1 MSSEEHVIDIT
12 VQTHDKVAPGLEK
25 AQSSLR
31 SFDKAIEKT
40 QARLSKLARSDY
52 EVAIRAIDRVTPAGS
67 RIRATLHGITGRAY
81 NATIGAVDRSATK
94 VREVQARL
102 MALTSKAWTV
112 TIAAKDTIKEKA
124 SGAVSGAVQSVT
136 GMGVQMMAGAGIGY
150 GIYDT
155 IKTYMDFEAQMKKV
169 QAISGASGSEFEALT
184 AKAKEMGATTQFS
197 ATEAGQA
204 LEYMAM
210 AGWKTDDM
218 LSGISGIMDL
228 AAASGEDLGKVSDI
242 VTDALTAFGLKASD
256 SAHFADVLAA
266 ASSNSNTNVG
276 MMGETFKYVAPIA
289 GALGYSAEDTAV
301 AIGLMANA
309 GIKGSDAGTA
319 LRATMTRLVDPPK
332 DAAQALE
339 ALGISVR
346 NSDGTM
352 KPFMQT
358 MRELRS
364 KFSGL
369 SQAEKAQMASSIAG
383 QEAMSGFLAIVNA
396 SDSDFDKLT
405 DSIYNADGAA
415 AKMAATMNDNLKGDL
430 KALSSVW
437 ESFQL
442 EIMSGNGG
450 DGIRSFVQGVKTD
463 LEKFTGYIKDGFD
476 ISDVGRLALDILT
489 QLKNKFLEFD
499 GIGSIL
505 AGGALAGGLLKIISL
520 AKKAS
525 DFVRKVTDVKQAG
538 GEAVKAAG
546 EAALAVKSMIV
557 NATSVVV
564 NGKSVSGGNPMENA
578 AEGAAEGA
586 AGAGAAGGAGGSAGS
601 PKGKP
606 GGKFSWG
613 KWLGRGAAAL
623 TAVAGAYDAYSTYKD
638 NQRLTEEAQYAVD
651 SGAQDSSYLDRTKQ
665 QNADRLG
672 ASVGSTG
679 GALAGGLLGAKAG
692 AAAGGAIGSLFGGV
706 GAVPGAAIGGVVGG
720 IGGGIAG
727 SEAGQMI
734 GGNISEMASAVGAA
748 WGQIKDEAANTWQWI
763 STGASQAWDSV
774 SQGAGQLADA
784 IGQALTSAAESAGQ
798 TWQALKEGASQAWGG
813 IVQGASE
820 IVDAI
825 GQTMSNVAEQAG
837 QIWQE
842 MSASISE
849 AMQPVVETAED
860 VINFVVGLTALAW
873 GQIEP
878 YVNAGIA
885 YIADAWNT
893 VSDLA
898 SMAWTNLISELSD
911 AWDGI
916 VELVSEA
923 AATVGDVLSEAWS
936 YIADTASE
944 AWDEIT
950 SLASEA
956 WDGLVEVVSSAAESV
971 SEVLGEA
978 WSYIA
983 EEATAAWEAIAETA
997 SAAWDGIT
1005 ETFSS
1010 LADWFVS
1017 SVWQPIADFASAAWA
1032 EVQAIVSAAWDGVC
1046 AVWGAAA
1053 GWFMGSVWGPISSAV
1068 SSVESAI
1075 VGAFQAAYSAV
1086 TGIFSGLA
1094 AWFESNVIGPVK
1106 AKFAAIRDLGSS
1118 ITGLAGSRH
1127 AAGGIFNV
1135 PHQALVA
1142 EDGPEAII
1150 PLNDHNRGLDILQ
1163 KAASMMGVDFGNEA
1177 DFSDSDDSGATV
1189 PAAAPAVNAM
1199 GAPSSPVS
1207 VSVSLGGVSI
1217 PITISGASTAP
1228 QDIATAIRGQLED
1241 IADDIG
1247 GQLATKVAAIF
1258 GNTPVMNAQ

>member
-81 NATIGAVDRSATK
+81 NATIGAVDRSAAK

-358 MRELRS
+358 MKELRS

-442 EIMSGNGG
+442 EIMSGKGG

-546 EAALAVKSMIV
+546 EAASAVKSMIV

-578 AEGAAEGA
+578 AEGAA
-586 AGAGAAGGAGGSAGS
+586 GAGAAGGAGGSSGS

-651 SGAQDSSYLDRTKQ
+651 SGAQDSSYLDKTKQ

-679 GALAGGLLGAKAG
+679 GVLAGGLLGAKAG

-734 GGNISEMASAVGAA
+734 GGNISEMADTASAA
-748 WGQIKDEAANTWQWI
+748 WGKIKDEAANTWQWI
-763 STGASQAWDSV
+763 SNGAGQAWDGI
-774 SQGAGQLADA
+774 SQSAGQLADS
-784 IGQALTSAAESAGQ
+784 IGQTLSSIAESAGQ
-798 TWQALKEGASQAWGG
+798 EWQSIKDSAGQAWDG
-813 IVQGASE
+813 ISSSVG
-820 IVDAI
+820 
-825 GQTMSNVAEQAG
+825 
-837 QIWQE
+837 
-842 MSASISE
+842 E
-849 AMQPVVETAED
+849 ALQPVIEGVED
-860 VINFVVGLTALAW
+860 VINFIVGLWALLW
-873 GQIEP
+873 EQIEP
-878 YVNAGIA
+878 YVDAGIE
-885 YIADAWNT
+885 YISAAWD
-893 VSDLA
+893 SIA
-898 SMAWTNLISELSD
+898 EAAGEAWDDITSVIGE

-916 VELVSEA
+916 IETVSSVAESVGEA
-923 AATVGDVLSEAWS
+923 LSEAWS
-936 YIADTASE
+936 YIT
-944 AWDEIT
+944 
-950 SLASEA
+950 
-956 WDGLVEVVSSAAESV
+956 
-971 SEVLGEA
+971 
-978 WSYIA
+978 
-983 EEATAAWEAIAETA
+983 EEAAAAWEAIAETA

-1005 ETFSS
+1005 GAFSS

-1032 EVQAIVSAAWDGVC
+1032 KVQAIVSAAWDGVC

-1086 TGIFSGLA
+1086 TGIFRGLA
-1094 AWFESNVIGPVK
+1094 GWFESNVIGPVK
-1106 AKFAAIRDLGSS
+1106 AKFAAIRDLGAS

-1199 GAPSSPVS
+1199 NAPASPVS

-1247 GQLATKVAAIF
+1247 GQLAAKVAAIF

>member
-12 VQTHDKVAPGLEK
+12 VQTHDKVAPGLEN

-81 NATIGAVDRSATK
+81 NATIGAVDRSAAK

-358 MRELRS
+358 MKELRS

-442 EIMSGNGG
+442 EIMSGKGG

-525 DFVRKVTDVKQAG
+525 DFVRKVTDVKQVG

-546 EAALAVKSMIV
+546 EAASAVKSMIV

-578 AEGAAEGA
+578 AEGAA
-586 AGAGAAGGAGGSAGS
+586 GAGAAGGAGGGAGS

-606 GGKFSWG
+606 GGKFSRG

-651 SGAQDSSYLDRTKQ
+651 SGAQDSSYLDKTKQ

-692 AAAGGAIGSLFGGV
+692 AAAGGVIGSLFGGV
-706 GAVPGAAIGGVVGG
+706 GAAPGAAIGGVVGG

-734 GGNISEMASAVGAA
+734 GGNISEMADTASAA
-748 WGQIKDEAANTWQWI
+748 WGKIKDEAANTWQWI
-763 STGASQAWDSV
+763 SNGAGQAWDGI
-774 SQGAGQLADA
+774 SQSAGQLADS
-784 IGQALTSAAESAGQ
+784 IGQTLSSIAESAGQ
-798 TWQALKEGASQAWGG
+798 EWQSIKDSAGQAWDG
-813 IVQGASE
+813 ISSSVG
-820 IVDAI
+820 
-825 GQTMSNVAEQAG
+825 
-837 QIWQE
+837 
-842 MSASISE
+842 E
-849 AMQPVVETAED
+849 ALQPVIEGVED
-860 VINFVVGLTALAW
+860 VINFIVGLWALLW
-873 GQIEP
+873 EQIEP
-878 YVNAGIA
+878 YVDAGIE
-885 YIADAWNT
+885 YISAAWD
-893 VSDLA
+893 SIA
-898 SMAWTNLISELSD
+898 EAAGEAWDDITSVIGE

-916 VELVSEA
+916 IETVSSVAESVGEA
-923 AATVGDVLSEAWS
+923 LSEAWS
-936 YIADTASE
+936 YIT
-944 AWDEIT
+944 
-950 SLASEA
+950 
-956 WDGLVEVVSSAAESV
+956 
-971 SEVLGEA
+971 
-978 WSYIA
+978 
-983 EEATAAWEAIAETA
+983 EEAAAAWEAIAETA
-997 SAAWDGIT
+997 IAAWDGIT
-1005 ETFSS
+1005 GAFSS

-1086 TGIFSGLA
+1086 TGIFGGLA

-1189 PAAAPAVNAM
+1189 PAAVPAVNAM
-1199 GAPSSPVS
+1199 SATASPVS

-1247 GQLATKVAAIF
+1247 GQLASKVAAIF

>member
-40 QARLSKLARSDY
+40 QARLSKMARSDY

-81 NATIGAVDRSATK
+81 NATIGAVDRSAAK

-136 GMGVQMMAGAGIGY
+136 GMGVQMIAGAGIGY

-358 MRELRS
+358 MKELRS

-442 EIMSGNGG
+442 EIMSGKGG

-546 EAALAVKSMIV
+546 EAASAVKSMIV

-578 AEGAAEGA
+578 AEGAA
-586 AGAGAAGGAGGSAGS
+586 GAGAAGGAGGGAGS

-638 NQRLTEEAQYAVD
+638 NKRLTEEAQYAVD
-651 SGAQDSSYLDRTKQ
+651 SGAQDSSYLDKTKQ
-665 QNADRLG
+665 QNTDRLG

-734 GGNISEMASAVGAA
+734 GGNISEMADTASAT
-748 WGQIKDEAANTWQWI
+748 WGKIKDEAANTWQWI
-763 STGASQAWDSV
+763 SNGAGQAWDGI
-774 SQGAGQLADA
+774 SQSAGQLADS
-784 IGQALTSAAESAGQ
+784 IGQTLSSIAESAGRE
-798 TWQALKEGASQAWGG
+798 WQSIKDSAGQAWDG
-813 IVQGASE
+813 ISSSVG
-820 IVDAI
+820 
-825 GQTMSNVAEQAG
+825 
-837 QIWQE
+837 
-842 MSASISE
+842 E
-849 AMQPVVETAED
+849 ALQPVIEGVED
-860 VINFVVGLTALAW
+860 VINFIVGLWALLW
-873 GQIEP
+873 EQVEP
-878 YVNAGIA
+878 YVDAGIE
-885 YIADAWNT
+885 YISAAWDSIAET
-893 VSDLA
+893 A
-898 SMAWTNLISELSD
+898 GEAWDDITSVIGE

-916 VELVSEA
+916 IETVSSVAESVGEA
-923 AATVGDVLSEAWS
+923 LSEAWS
-936 YIADTASE
+936 YIT
-944 AWDEIT
+944 
-950 SLASEA
+950 
-956 WDGLVEVVSSAAESV
+956 
-971 SEVLGEA
+971 
-978 WSYIA
+978 
-983 EEATAAWEAIAETA
+983 EEAAAAWEAIAETA

-1005 ETFSS
+1005 GAFSS

-1075 VGAFQAAYSAV
+1075 VGAFQSAYSAI

-1189 PAAAPAVNAM
+1189 PAAAPAVDAM
-1199 GAPSSPVS
+1199 GAPASPVS

-1247 GQLATKVAAIF
+1247 GQLASKVAAIF

>member
-12 VQTHDKVAPGLEK
+12 VQTHDKVAPSLEK

-40 QARLSKLARSDY
+40 QARLSKLARPDY

-81 NATIGAVDRSATK
+81 NATIGAVDRSAAK

-358 MRELRS
+358 MKELRS

-442 EIMSGNGG
+442 EIMSGKGG

-546 EAALAVKSMIV
+546 EAASAVKSMIV

-564 NGKSVSGGNPMENA
+564 NGKSVSSGNPMEN
-578 AEGAAEGA
+578 AAEGA
-586 AGAGAAGGAGGSAGS
+586 AGAGAAGGAGGSAGR

-734 GGNISEMASAVGAA
+734 GGNISEMADTASAA
-748 WGQIKDEAANTWQWI
+748 WGKIKDEAANTWQWI
-763 STGASQAWDSV
+763 SNGAGQAWDGI
-774 SQGAGQLADA
+774 SQSAGQLADS
-784 IGQALTSAAESAGQ
+784 IGQTLSSIAECAGQEWQSIKDSAGQ
-798 TWQALKEGASQAWGG
+798 AWDGISSSVGEAL
-813 IVQGASE
+813 
-820 IVDAI
+820 
-825 GQTMSNVAEQAG
+825 
-837 QIWQE
+837 
-842 MSASISE
+842 
-849 AMQPVVETAED
+849 QPVIEGVED
-860 VINFVVGLTALAW
+860 VINFIVGLWALLW
-873 GQIEP
+873 EQIEP
-878 YVNAGIA
+878 YVDAGIE
-885 YIADAWNT
+885 YISAAWD
-893 VSDLA
+893 SIA
-898 SMAWTNLISELSD
+898 EAAGEAWDDITSVIGE

-916 VELVSEA
+916 IETVSSVAESVGEA
-923 AATVGDVLSEAWS
+923 LSEAWS
-936 YIADTASE
+936 YIT
-944 AWDEIT
+944 
-950 SLASEA
+950 
-956 WDGLVEVVSSAAESV
+956 
-971 SEVLGEA
+971 
-978 WSYIA
+978 
-983 EEATAAWEAIAETA
+983 EEAAAAWEAIAETA

-1005 ETFSS
+1005 EAFSS

-1075 VGAFQAAYSAV
+1075 AGAFQAAYSAV

-1118 ITGLAGSRH
+1118 ITGLSGSRH

-1199 GAPSSPVS
+1199 SASASPVS

-1217 PITISGASTAP
+1217 PITISGASMAP

-1247 GQLATKVAAIF
+1247 GQLANKVAAIF

>member
-81 NATIGAVDRSATK
+81 NATIGAVDRSAAK
-94 VREVQARL
+94 VQEVQARL

-301 AIGLMANA
+301 AIGLMASA

-358 MRELRS
+358 MKELRS

-442 EIMSGNGG
+442 EIMSGKGG

-546 EAALAVKSMIV
+546 EAASAVKSMIV

-564 NGKSVSGGNPMENA
+564 NGKSVSGGNPMEN
-578 AEGAAEGA
+578 AAEGA

-638 NQRLTEEAQYAVD
+638 NQRLTGEAQYAVD
-651 SGAQDSSYLDRTKQ
+651 SGAQDSSYLDKTKQ
-665 QNADRLG
+665 QNTDRLG

-734 GGNISEMASAVGAA
+734 GGNISEMADTASAA
-748 WGQIKDEAANTWQWI
+748 WGKIKDEAANTWQWI
-763 STGASQAWDSV
+763 SNGAGQAWDGISQSV
-774 SQGAGQLADA
+774 GQLADN
-784 IGQALTSAAESAGQ
+784 IGQTLSSIAESAGQ
-798 TWQALKEGASQAWGG
+798 EWQSIKDSAGQAWDG
-813 IVQGASE
+813 ISSSVG
-820 IVDAI
+820 
-825 GQTMSNVAEQAG
+825 
-837 QIWQE
+837 
-842 MSASISE
+842 E
-849 AMQPVVETAED
+849 ALQPVIEGVED
-860 VINFVVGLTALAW
+860 VINFIVGLWALLW
-873 GQIEP
+873 EQVEP
-878 YVNAGIA
+878 YVDAGIE
-885 YIADAWNT
+885 YISAAWD
-893 VSDLA
+893 SIA
-898 SMAWTNLISELSD
+898 EAAGEAWDDITSVIGE

-916 VELVSEA
+916 IETVSSVAESVGEA
-923 AATVGDVLSEAWS
+923 LSEAWS
-936 YIADTASE
+936 YIT
-944 AWDEIT
+944 
-950 SLASEA
+950 
-956 WDGLVEVVSSAAESV
+956 
-971 SEVLGEA
+971 
-978 WSYIA
+978 
-983 EEATAAWEAIAETA
+983 EEAAAAWEAIAETA

-1005 ETFSS
+1005 EAFSS

-1199 GAPSSPVS
+1199 GAPASPVS

-1247 GQLATKVAAIF
+1247 GQLANKVAAIF

>member
-12 VQTHDKVAPGLEK
+12 VQTHDKVGPGLEK
-25 AQSSLR
+25 AQGSLR
-31 SFDKAIEKT
+31 NFDKSIEKT
-40 QARLSKLARSDY
+40 QARLTKLARSDY

-81 NATIGAVDRSATK
+81 NATIGAVDRSTAK
-94 VREVQARL
+94 VREAQARL

-332 DAAQALE
+332 DAAEALN

-358 MRELRS
+358 MKELRS
-364 KFSGL
+364 KFGGL

-396 SDSDFDKLT
+396 SDSDFEKLT

-442 EIMSGNGG
+442 EIMSGKGG
-450 DGIRSFVQGVKTD
+450 DGLRSFVQGVKTD

-476 ISDVGRLALDILT
+476 IGDVGRLALDILT

-525 DFVRKVTDVKQAG
+525 DFVRKVTDTKQAG
-538 GEAVKAAG
+538 GEATK
-546 EAALAVKSMIV
+546 AVKSMVV

-564 NGKSVSGGNPMENA
+564 NGNPME
-578 AEGAAEGA
+578 GG
-586 AGAGAAGGAGGSAGS
+586 GTGGGAGG

-606 GGKFSWG
+606 SGSGGGGSKGKPAGKFAWG

-623 TAVAGAYDAYSTYKD
+623 TAVAGAYDAYSIYKD
-638 NQRLTEEAQYAVD
+638 NERLTEEAQYAVD

-665 QNADRLG
+665 QNTDRLG

-679 GALAGGLLGAKAG
+679 GALAGGILGAKAG

-734 GGNISEMASAVGAA
+734 GGNISEMADAASAA
-748 WGQIKDEAANTWQWI
+748 WGKIKDEAANTWQWI
-763 STGASQAWDSV
+763 SNGSGQAWDNV
-774 SQGAGQLADA
+774 SQGAGQLADT
-784 IGQALTSAAESAGQ
+784 IGQTLSGIAESAGQ
-798 TWQALKEGASQAWGG
+798 EWQSVKDSAGQAW
-813 IVQGASE
+813 
-820 IVDAI
+820 D
-825 GQTMSNVAEQAG
+825 
-837 QIWQE
+837 E
-842 MSASISE
+842 MSSSVGE
-849 AMQPVVETAED
+849 ALQPIIEGVED
-860 VINFVVGLTALAW
+860 VINFIVGLWALLW
-873 GQIEP
+873 EQIEP
-878 YVNAGIA
+878 YVDAGIE
-885 YIADAWNT
+885 YISAAWDSIAET
-893 VSDLA
+893 A
-898 SMAWTNLISELSD
+898 GE

-916 VELVSEA
+916 TSMLGEAWDGLVEIVSSAAESVGEA
-923 AATVGDVLSEAWS
+923 LSEAWS
-936 YIADTASE
+936 YIT
-944 AWDEIT
+944 
-950 SLASEA
+950 
-956 WDGLVEVVSSAAESV
+956 
-971 SEVLGEA
+971 
-978 WSYIA
+978 
-983 EEATAAWEAIAETA
+983 EEATAAWEAITETA

-1005 ETFSS
+1005 GAFSS

-1017 SVWQPIADFASAAWA
+1017 SVWQPIADFASAAWV

-1046 AVWGAAA
+1046 TVWGAAA

-1094 AWFESNVIGPVK
+1094 SWFESNVIGPVK
-1106 AKFAAIRDLGSS
+1106 AKFAEIRDLGSS

-1177 DFSDSDDSGATV
+1177 DFTDSGDGGAIMPV
-1189 PAAAPAVNAM
+1189 PAAAPAVSAIS
-1199 GAPSSPVS
+1199 APASPVS

-1217 PITISGASTAP
+1217 PITVSGASVTP
-1228 QDIATAIRGQLED
+1228 QDVATAIRGQLED

-1247 GQLATKVAAIF
+1247 GQLATKVASIF

>member
-12 VQTHDKVAPGLEK
+12 VQTHDKVGPGLEK
-25 AQSSLR
+25 AQGSLR
-31 SFDKAIEKT
+31 NFDKSIEKT
-40 QARLSKLARSDY
+40 QARLTKLARSDY

-81 NATIGAVDRSATK
+81 NATIGAVDRSAAK
-94 VREVQARL
+94 VREAQARL

-184 AKAKEMGATTQFS
+184 AKAKEMGAATQFS

-218 LSGISGIMDL
+218 ISGISGIMDL

-332 DAAQALE
+332 DAAEALN

-358 MRELRS
+358 MKELRS

-396 SDSDFDKLT
+396 SDSDFEKLT

-442 EIMSGNGG
+442 EIMSGKGG
-450 DGIRSFVQGVKTD
+450 DGLRSFVQGAKTD
-463 LEKFTGYIKDGFD
+463 LEKFTSYIKDGFD

-525 DFVRKVTDVKQAG
+525 DFVRKVTDTKQAG
-538 GEAVKAAG
+538 GEATK
-546 EAALAVKSMIV
+546 AVKSMVV
-557 NATSVVV
+557 NATNVVV
-564 NGKSVSGGNPMENA
+564 NGNPME
-578 AEGAAEGA
+578 GG
-586 AGAGAAGGAGGSAGS
+586 GTGGGAGG

-606 GGKFSWG
+606 SGSGGGGSKGKPAGKFAWG

-638 NQRLTEEAQYAVD
+638 NERLTEEAQYAVD

-665 QNADRLG
+665 QNTDRLG

-679 GALAGGLLGAKAG
+679 GALAGGILGAKAG

-734 GGNISEMASAVGAA
+734 GGNISEMADAVSAA
-748 WGQIKDEAANTWQWI
+748 WGKIKDEAANTWQWI
-763 STGASQAWDSV
+763 SNGAGQAWDSV
-774 SQGAGQLADA
+774 SQGAGQLADT
-784 IGQALTSAAESAGQ
+784 IGQTLSGIAESAGQ
-798 TWQALKEGASQAWGG
+798 EWQSVKDSAGQAW
-813 IVQGASE
+813 
-820 IVDAI
+820 D
-825 GQTMSNVAEQAG
+825 
-837 QIWQE
+837 E
-842 MSASISE
+842 MSSSVGE
-849 AMQPVVETAED
+849 ALQPIIEGVED
-860 VINFVVGLTALAW
+860 VINFIVGLWALLW
-873 GQIEP
+873 EQEEP
-878 YVNAGIA
+878 YVDAGIE
-885 YIADAWNT
+885 YISAAWDSIAET
-893 VSDLA
+893 A
-898 SMAWTNLISELSD
+898 GE

-916 VELVSEA
+916 TSMLGEAWDGLVEIVSSVAES
-923 AATVGDVLSEAWS
+923 VGEVLSEAWS
-936 YIADTASE
+936 YIT
-944 AWDEIT
+944 
-950 SLASEA
+950 
-956 WDGLVEVVSSAAESV
+956 
-971 SEVLGEA
+971 
-978 WSYIA
+978 

-1005 ETFSS
+1005 GAFSS

-1017 SVWQPIADFASAAWA
+1017 SVWQPIADFASAAWT

-1046 AVWGAAA
+1046 AVWGVAA

-1094 AWFESNVIGPVK
+1094 SWFESNVIGPVK
-1106 AKFAAIRDLGSS
+1106 AKFAEIRDLGSS

-1163 KAASMMGVDFGNEA
+1163 KAASMIGVDFGNEA
-1177 DFSDSDDSGATV
+1177 DFTDSGDGGAIV
-1189 PAAAPAVNAM
+1189 PAAAPAINAVS
-1199 GAPSSPVS
+1199 APVSPVS

-1217 PITISGASTAP
+1217 PITVSGASVAP
-1228 QDIATAIRGQLED
+1228 QDVAAAIRGQLED

-1247 GQLATKVAAIF
+1247 GQLATKVASIF

>member
-1 MSSEEHVIDIT
+1 MSNEEHVIDIT

-25 AQSSLR
+25 AQNSLR
-31 SFDKAIEKT
+31 SFDKAIEET
-40 QARLSKLARSDY
+40 QARLSKLARPDY

-81 NATIGAVDRSATK
+81 NATIGVVDRSAAK
-94 VREVQARL
+94 VREAQARL

-184 AKAKEMGATTQFS
+184 AKAKEMGAATQFS

-358 MRELRS
+358 MKELRS

-442 EIMSGNGG
+442 EIMSGKGG

-499 GIGSIL
+499 GIGSLL

-520 AKKAS
+520 AKRAS
-525 DFVRKVTDVKQAG
+525 DFVRKVTDIKKAG
-538 GEAVKAAG
+538 GEAEKAAG
-546 EAALAVKSMIV
+546 EAASAVKSMVV

-564 NGKSVSGGNPMENA
+564 NGKSVSGAGGNP
-578 AEGAAEGA
+578 AEEAAEGA
-586 AGAGAAGGAGGSAGS
+586 AGAAGGASGSGGGGS
-601 PKGKP
+601 KGKP
-606 GGKFSWG
+606 AGKFAWG

-623 TAVAGAYDAYSTYKD
+623 TAVAGVYDAYSTYQD
-638 NQRLTEEAQYAVD
+638 NARRTEEAQYAVD
-651 SGAQDSSYLDRTKQ
+651 SGAQDSSYLDRTEQ
-665 QNADRLG
+665 QNTDRMG

-763 STGASQAWDSV
+763 SNGAGQAWDGI
-774 SQGAGQLADA
+774 SQSAGQLADS
-784 IGQALTSAAESAGQ
+784 IGQTLSSMAESAGQ
-798 TWQALKEGASQAWGG
+798 EWQSIKDSAGQAWDG
-813 IVQGASE
+813 ISSSV
-820 IVDAI
+820 
-825 GQTMSNVAEQAG
+825 
-837 QIWQE
+837 
-842 MSASISE
+842 SE
-849 AMQPVVETAED
+849 ALQPIVESVED
-860 VINFVVGLTALAW
+860 VINFIVGLGALLW
-873 GQIEP
+873 EQIEP
-878 YVNAGIA
+878 YVDAGIE
-885 YIADAWNT
+885 YISAAWDSIAET
-893 VSDLA
+893 A
-898 SMAWTNLISELSD
+898 GE

-916 VELVSEA
+916 TS
-923 AATVGDVLSEAWS
+923 VLG
-936 YIADTASE
+936 
-944 AWDEIT
+944 
-950 SLASEA
+950 EA
-956 WDGLVEVVSSAAESV
+956 WDGLIEVVSSAAESV
-971 SEVLGEA
+971 GEALSEA
-978 WSYIA
+978 WSYIT
-983 EEATAAWEAIAETA
+983 EEATAAWEAITETA

-1005 ETFSS
+1005 GVFSS
-1010 LADWFVS
+1010 LADWFIS

-1094 AWFESNVIGPVK
+1094 SWFESNVIGPVK

-1177 DFSDSDDSGATV
+1177 DFADFGDGGAVV
-1189 PAAAPAVNAM
+1189 PAAAPAINAVS
-1199 GAPSSPVS
+1199 APASPVS

-1217 PITISGASTAP
+1217 PITISGASMAP

-1247 GQLATKVAAIF
+1247 GQLATKVASIF
-1258 GNTPVMNAQ
+1258 GNTPIMNAQ

>member
-1 MSSEEHVIDIT
+1 LSSEEHVIDIT
-12 VQTHDKVAPGLEK
+12 VQTHDKVAPSLEK

-40 QARLSKLARSDY
+40 QARLSKLARPDY

-81 NATIGAVDRSATK
+81 NATIGAVDRSAAK

-358 MRELRS
+358 MKELRS

-442 EIMSGNGG
+442 EIMSGKGG

-546 EAALAVKSMIV
+546 EAASAVKSMIV

-564 NGKSVSGGNPMENA
+564 NGKSVSSGNPMEN
-578 AEGAAEGA
+578 AAEGA
-586 AGAGAAGGAGGSAGS
+586 AGAGAAGGAGGSAGR

-734 GGNISEMASAVGAA
+734 GGNISEMADTASAA
-748 WGQIKDEAANTWQWI
+748 WGKIKDEAANTWQWI
-763 STGASQAWDSV
+763 SNGAGQAWDGI
-774 SQGAGQLADA
+774 SQSAGQLADS
-784 IGQALTSAAESAGQ
+784 IGQTLSSIAECAGQEWQSIKDSAGQ
-798 TWQALKEGASQAWGG
+798 AWDGISSSVGEAL
-813 IVQGASE
+813 
-820 IVDAI
+820 
-825 GQTMSNVAEQAG
+825 
-837 QIWQE
+837 
-842 MSASISE
+842 
-849 AMQPVVETAED
+849 QPVIEGVED
-860 VINFVVGLTALAW
+860 VINFIVGLWALLW
-873 GQIEP
+873 EQIEP
-878 YVNAGIA
+878 YVDAGIE
-885 YIADAWNT
+885 YISAAWD
-893 VSDLA
+893 SIA
-898 SMAWTNLISELSD
+898 EAAGEAWDDITSVIGE

-916 VELVSEA
+916 IETVSSVAESVGEA
-923 AATVGDVLSEAWS
+923 LSEAWS
-936 YIADTASE
+936 YIT
-944 AWDEIT
+944 
-950 SLASEA
+950 
-956 WDGLVEVVSSAAESV
+956 
-971 SEVLGEA
+971 
-978 WSYIA
+978 
-983 EEATAAWEAIAETA
+983 EEAAAAWEAIAETA

-1005 ETFSS
+1005 EAFSS

-1075 VGAFQAAYSAV
+1075 AGAFQAAYSAV

-1118 ITGLAGSRH
+1118 ITGLSGSRH

-1199 GAPSSPVS
+1199 SASASPVS

-1217 PITISGASTAP
+1217 PITISGASMAP

-1247 GQLATKVAAIF
+1247 GQLANKVAAIF

>member
-12 VQTHDKVAPGLEK
+12 IQTHDKVAPGLEK
-25 AQSSLR
+25 AQGSLR

-67 RIRATLHGITGRAY
+67 RIRATLHGITGRTY
-81 NATIGAVDRSATK
+81 NATISAIDRSATK
-94 VREVQARL
+94 VKEVQARL

-124 SGAVSGAVQSVT
+124 SGMVSGAVESVT

-155 IKTYMDFEAQMKKV
+155 VKTYMDFEAQMKKV

-332 DAAQALE
+332 DAAEALS

-358 MRELRS
+358 MQELRT

-405 DSIYNADGAA
+405 GAIYNADGAA

-442 EIMSGNGG
+442 EIMSGKGG
-450 DGIRSFVQGVKTD
+450 DGLRSFVQGVKTD

-499 GIGSIL
+499 GIGSVL
-505 AGGALAGGLLKIISL
+505 AGGALAAGLLKIISL

-525 DFVRKVTDVKQAG
+525 DFVCKVTDVGQAG
-538 GEAVKAAG
+538 GEAAKAVG
-546 EAALAVKSMIV
+546 EAASAVKSMVV
-557 NATSVVV
+557 NAANVVV
-564 NGKSVSGGNPMENA
+564 NGKSVSSASGGTSAMEEA
-578 AEGAAEGA
+578 AGAAEGA
-586 AGAGAAGGAGGSAGS
+586 AGAGAAGGAGKAA

-606 GGKFSWG
+606 GFSWG

-623 TAVAGAYDAYSTYKD
+623 TAVAGAYDAYSVYQD
-638 NQRLTEEAQYAVD
+638 NAKRTEEAQYAVD
-651 SGAQDSSYLDRTKQ
+651 SGAQDSSYLDRTER
-665 QNADRLG
+665 QNTDRMG

-679 GALAGGLLGAKAG
+679 GALAGGILGAKAG

-727 SEAGQMI
+727 SEAGQMV
-734 GGNISEMASAVGAA
+734 GGNIAEIASTASAA
-748 WGQIKDEAANTWQWI
+748 WGKVKDEAANTWQWI
-763 STGASQAWDSV
+763 FNGANQAWDSV
-774 SQGAGQLADA
+774 SQGAAKLADN
-784 IGQALTSAAESAGQ
+784 IGQVLHSAAESASQ
-798 TWQALKEGASQAWGG
+798 TWQTLQEGASQAWDG
-813 IVQGASE
+813 IVQGAGK

-825 GQTMSNVAEQAG
+825 GQTMNNIASQAS
-837 QIWQE
+837 QTWQE
-842 MSASISE
+842 MSASIGE
-849 AMQPVVETAED
+849 AMQPIIESAED
-860 VINFVVGLTALAW
+860 VINFIVGLAALAW

-878 YVNAGIA
+878 YVDAGIEYLSA
-885 YIADAWNT
+885 MWESIAETASEAWDSLTSELSEAWEGITEAVNEAVST
-893 VSDLA
+893 VSDMLSEAWSYISETASEAWEEITDLA
-898 SMAWTNLISELSD
+898 SEAWEGL
-911 AWDGI
+911 
-916 VELVSEA
+916 VEVVSEA
-923 AATVGDVLSEAWS
+923 AATVGEALSEAW
-936 YIADTASE
+936 AF
-944 AWDEIT
+944 IT
-950 SLASEA
+950 
-956 WDGLVEVVSSAAESV
+956 
-971 SEVLGEA
+971 
-978 WSYIA
+978 
-983 EEATAAWEAIAETA
+983 EEATAAWEIIAETA
-997 SAAWDGIT
+997 SAAWEGIT
-1005 ETFSS
+1005 AVFSA
-1010 LADWFVS
+1010 LVDWFVS
-1017 SVWQPIADFASAAWA
+1017 SVWQPIAEAASAAWA
-1032 EVQAIVSAAWDGVC
+1032 EVQAIVSAAWEGVV

-1075 VGAFQAAYSAV
+1075 VGAFQAAYSAII
-1086 TGIFSGLA
+1086 GIFSGLA
-1094 AWFESNVIGPVK
+1094 GWFESNVIGPVK

-1163 KAASMMGVDFGNEA
+1163 KAASMMGVDFGDEA
-1177 DFSDSDDSGATV
+1177 DFSDGSDGSMAV
-1189 PAAAPAVNAM
+1189 PATAPAIVPVS
-1199 GAPSSPVS
+1199 APESPVS

-1217 PITISGASTAP
+1217 PITISGPSTSP
-1228 QDIATAIRGQLED
+1228 QDVAAAIREQLED

-1247 GQLATKVAAIF
+1247 GQLATKVASIF

>member
-12 VQTHDKVAPGLEK
+12 VQTHDKVGPGLEK
-25 AQSSLR
+25 AQGSLR
-31 SFDKAIEKT
+31 NFDKSIEKT
-40 QARLSKLARSDY
+40 QARLTKLARSDY
-52 EVAIRAIDRVTPAGS
+52 EVAIRAIDRVKPAGS

-81 NATIGAVDRSATK
+81 NATIGAVDRSAAK
-94 VREVQARL
+94 VREAQARL

-184 AKAKEMGATTQFS
+184 AKAKEMGAATQFS

-332 DAAQALE
+332 DAAEALN

-358 MRELRS
+358 MKELRS

-396 SDSDFDKLT
+396 SDSDFEKLT

-442 EIMSGNGG
+442 EIMSGKGG
-450 DGIRSFVQGVKTD
+450 DGLRSFVQGVKTD

-525 DFVRKVTDVKQAG
+525 DFVRKVTDAKQAG
-538 GEAVKAAG
+538 GEAAKAAG
-546 EAALAVKSMIV
+546 EAASAVKSMVV

-564 NGKSVSGGNPMENA
+564 NGKSVSSGNPIE
-578 AEGAAEGA
+578 EAAEGA
-586 AGAGAAGGAGGSAGS
+586 AGAGAAGGAGGGAGS
-601 PKGKP
+601 PKEKP

-623 TAVAGAYDAYSTYKD
+623 TAVAGAYDAYSAYKD
-638 NQRLTEEAQYAVD
+638 NERLAEEAQYAVD

-665 QNADRLG
+665 QNTDRLG
-672 ASVGSTG
+672 ASIGSTG
-679 GALAGGLLGAKAG
+679 GALTGGILGAKAG

-734 GGNISEMASAVGAA
+734 GGNISEMASTVGAA

-784 IGQALTSAAESAGQ
+784 VGQALTSAAESAGQ
-798 TWQALKEGASQAWGG
+798 TWQALKEGASQAWDG
-813 IVQGASE
+813 IVQGTGE

-825 GQTMSNVAEQAG
+825 GQTLSNVAEQAG
-837 QIWQE
+837 QVWQE

-849 AMQPVVETAED
+849 AMQPIVETAED
-860 VINFVVGLTALAW
+860 VINFVVGLAALAW

-878 YVNAGIA
+878 YVDAGIA
-885 YIADAWNT
+885 YITDAWNT

-898 SMAWTNLISELSD
+898 SMAWTNLTSELSD

-956 WDGLVEVVSSAAESV
+956 WEGLVEVVNSAAETV
-971 SEVLGEA
+971 SEALSEV
-978 WSYIA
+978 WSFITD
-983 EEATAAWEAIAETA
+983 EATAAWEAIIETA

-1005 ETFSS
+1005 GVFSS

-1094 AWFESNVIGPVK
+1094 SWFESNVIGPVK

-1177 DFSDSDDSGATV
+1177 DFTDSGDGGAIMPV
-1189 PAAAPAVNAM
+1189 PAAAPAVSAIS
-1199 GAPSSPVS
+1199 ASASPVS

-1217 PITISGASTAP
+1217 PITVSGASVAP
-1228 QDIATAIRGQLED
+1228 QDVAAAIRGQLED

-1247 GQLATKVAAIF
+1247 GQLATKVASIF

>member
-1 MSSEEHVIDIT
+1 MSNEEHVIDIT

-25 AQSSLR
+25 AQNSLR

-40 QARLSKLARSDY
+40 QARLSKLARPDY

-81 NATIGAVDRSATK
+81 NATIGVVDRSAAK
-94 VREVQARL
+94 VREAQARL

-184 AKAKEMGATTQFS
+184 AKAKEMGAATQFS

-358 MRELRS
+358 MKELRS

-442 EIMSGNGG
+442 EIMSGKGG

-476 ISDVGRLALDILT
+476 ISDVGHLALDILT

-499 GIGSIL
+499 GIGSLL

-520 AKKAS
+520 AKRAS
-525 DFVRKVTDVKQAG
+525 DFVRKVTDIK
-538 GEAVKAAG
+538 KA
-546 EAALAVKSMIV
+546 
-557 NATSVVV
+557 
-564 NGKSVSGGNPMENA
+564 
-578 AEGAAEGA
+578 
-586 AGAGAAGGAGGSAGS
+586 
-601 PKGKP
+601 
-606 GGKFSWG
+606 GKFAWG

-623 TAVAGAYDAYSTYKD
+623 TAVAGVYDAYSTYQD
-638 NQRLTEEAQYAVD
+638 NARRTEEAQYAVD
-651 SGAQDSSYLDRTKQ
+651 SGAQDSSYLDRTEQ
-665 QNADRLG
+665 QNTDRMG

-763 STGASQAWDSV
+763 SNGAGQAWDGI
-774 SQGAGQLADA
+774 SQSAGQLADS
-784 IGQALTSAAESAGQ
+784 IGQTLSSMAESAGQ
-798 TWQALKEGASQAWGG
+798 EWQSIKDSAGQAWDG
-813 IVQGASE
+813 ISSSV
-820 IVDAI
+820 
-825 GQTMSNVAEQAG
+825 
-837 QIWQE
+837 
-842 MSASISE
+842 SE
-849 AMQPVVETAED
+849 ALQPIVESVED
-860 VINFVVGLTALAW
+860 VINFIVGLGALLW
-873 GQIEP
+873 EQIEP
-878 YVNAGIA
+878 YVDAGIE
-885 YIADAWNT
+885 YISAAWDSIAET
-893 VSDLA
+893 A
-898 SMAWTNLISELSD
+898 GE

-916 VELVSEA
+916 TS
-923 AATVGDVLSEAWS
+923 VLG
-936 YIADTASE
+936 
-944 AWDEIT
+944 
-950 SLASEA
+950 EA
-956 WDGLVEVVSSAAESV
+956 WDGLIEVVSSAAESV
-971 SEVLGEA
+971 GEALSEA
-978 WSYIA
+978 WSYIT
-983 EEATAAWEAIAETA
+983 EEATAAWEAITETA

-1005 ETFSS
+1005 GVFSS
-1010 LADWFVS
+1010 LADWFIS

-1094 AWFESNVIGPVK
+1094 SWFESNVIGPVK

-1177 DFSDSDDSGATV
+1177 DFADFGDGGAVV
-1189 PAAAPAVNAM
+1189 PAAAPAINAVS
-1199 GAPSSPVS
+1199 APASPVS

-1217 PITISGASTAP
+1217 PITISGASMAP

-1247 GQLATKVAAIF
+1247 GQLATKVASIF
-1258 GNTPVMNAQ
+1258 GNTPIMNAQ

>member
-81 NATIGAVDRSATK
+81 NATIGAVDRSAAK
-94 VREVQARL
+94 VREAQARL

-358 MRELRS
+358 MKELRS

-442 EIMSGNGG
+442 EIMSGKGG

-546 EAALAVKSMIV
+546 EAASAVKSMIV

-564 NGKSVSGGNPMENA
+564 NGKSISGGNPMEN
-578 AEGAAEGA
+578 AAEGA

-651 SGAQDSSYLDRTKQ
+651 SGVQDSSYLDRTKQ

-734 GGNISEMASAVGAA
+734 GGNISEMADTASEA
-748 WGQIKDEAANTWQWI
+748 WGKIKDEAANTWQWI
-763 STGASQAWDSV
+763 SNGAGQAWDGI
-774 SQGAGQLADA
+774 SQSAGQLADS
-784 IGQALTSAAESAGQ
+784 IGQTLSSIAESAGQ
-798 TWQALKEGASQAWGG
+798 EWQSIKDSAGQAWDG
-813 IVQGASE
+813 ISSSVSE
-820 IVDAI
+820 VL
-825 GQTMSNVAEQAG
+825 
-837 QIWQE
+837 
-842 MSASISE
+842 
-849 AMQPVVETAED
+849 QPVIEGVED
-860 VINFVVGLTALAW
+860 VINFIVGLGALLW
-873 GQIEP
+873 EQMEP
-878 YVNAGIA
+878 YVDAGIE
-885 YIADAWNT
+885 YISAAWDSIAET
-893 VSDLA
+893 A
-898 SMAWTNLISELSD
+898 GEAWDDITSVIGE

-916 VELVSEA
+916 IETVSN
-923 AATVGDVLSEAWS
+923 V
-936 YIADTASE
+936 
-944 AWDEIT
+944 
-950 SLASEA
+950 
-956 WDGLVEVVSSAAESV
+956 AESV
-971 SEVLGEA
+971 GEALSEA

-983 EEATAAWEAIAETA
+983 EEATATWEAIAETA

-1005 ETFSS
+1005 EAFSS

-1177 DFSDSDDSGATV
+1177 DFSDSDDSVATV

-1199 GAPSSPVS
+1199 GVPASPVS

-1247 GQLATKVAAIF
+1247 GQLASKVAAIF

>member
-12 VQTHDKVAPGLEK
+12 VQTHDKVGPGLEK
-25 AQSSLR
+25 AQGSLR
-31 SFDKAIEKT
+31 NFDKSIEKT
-40 QARLSKLARSDY
+40 QARLTKLARSDY

-67 RIRATLHGITGRAY
+67 RILATLHGITGRAY
-81 NATIGAVDRSATK
+81 NATIGAVDRSAAK
-94 VREVQARL
+94 VREAQARL

-184 AKAKEMGATTQFS
+184 AKAKEMGAATQFS

-332 DAAQALE
+332 DAAEALN

-358 MRELRS
+358 MKELRS
-364 KFSGL
+364 KFGGL

-396 SDSDFDKLT
+396 SDSDFEKLT

-442 EIMSGNGG
+442 EIMSGKGG
-450 DGIRSFVQGVKTD
+450 DGLRSFVQGVKTD
-463 LEKFTGYIKDGFD
+463 LEKFTSYIKDGFD
-476 ISDVGRLALDILT
+476 ISDVGRLALDILN

-525 DFVRKVTDVKQAG
+525 DFVRKVTDAKQAG
-538 GEAVKAAG
+538 GEATKAAG
-546 EAALAVKSMIV
+546 EAASAVKSMVV
-557 NATSVVV
+557 NAKSVVV
-564 NGKSVSGGNPMENA
+564 NGNPME
-578 AEGAAEGA
+578 GG
-586 AGAGAAGGAGGSAGS
+586 GTGGGAGG

-606 GGKFSWG
+606 SGSGGGGSKGKPAGKFAWG

-623 TAVAGAYDAYSTYKD
+623 TAVAGAYDAYSIYKD
-638 NQRLTEEAQYAVD
+638 NERLTEEAQYAVD

-665 QNADRLG
+665 QNTDRLG
-672 ASVGSTG
+672 ASIGSTG
-679 GALAGGLLGAKAG
+679 GALAGGILGAKAG

-734 GGNISEMASAVGAA
+734 GGNISEMADAASAA
-748 WGQIKDEAANTWQWI
+748 WGKIKDEAANTWQWI
-763 STGASQAWDSV
+763 SNGAGQAWDSV
-774 SQGAGQLADA
+774 SQGAGQLADT
-784 IGQALTSAAESAGQ
+784 IGQTLSGIAESAGQ
-798 TWQALKEGASQAWGG
+798 EWQALKDGAGQAWDGIVQSAGKIVDAIEQTMSGVADRASQAW
-813 IVQGASE
+813 Q
-820 IVDAI
+820 D
-825 GQTMSNVAEQAG
+825 
-837 QIWQE
+837 
-842 MSASISE
+842 ISSSVGE
-849 AMQPVVETAED
+849 AMQPVIESAED
-860 VINFVVGLTALAW
+860 VINFIVGLAALAW

-878 YVNAGIA
+878 YVDAGIE
-885 YIADAWNT
+885 YISA
-893 VSDLA
+893 
-898 SMAWTNLISELSD
+898 
-911 AWDGI
+911 AWDSI
-916 VELVSEA
+916 S
-923 AATVGDVLSEAWS
+923 ATVTAVWEGVISNLAADWEEITETVNEAVSVVSDVLSEAWS
-936 YIADTASE
+936 YITETAGA
-944 AWDEIT
+944 AWEEIT
-950 SLASEA
+950 ELASEA
-956 WDGLVEVVSSAAESV
+956 WDGLVEIVSSAAESV
-971 SEVLGEA
+971 GEALSEA
-978 WSYIA
+978 WSYIT
-983 EEATAAWEAIAETA
+983 EEATAAWEAITETA

-1005 ETFSS
+1005 GAFSS
-1010 LADWFVS
+1010 LADWFIS
-1017 SVWQPIADFASAAWA
+1017 SVWQPIADFASAAWT

-1094 AWFESNVIGPVK
+1094 SWFESNVIGPVK
-1106 AKFAAIRDLGSS
+1106 AKFAEIRDLGSS

-1177 DFSDSDDSGATV
+1177 DFTDSGDGGAIMPV
-1189 PAAAPAVNAM
+1189 PAAAPAVSAIS
-1199 GAPSSPVS
+1199 APASPVS

-1217 PITISGASTAP
+1217 PITVSGASVTP
-1228 QDIATAIRGQLED
+1228 QDVATAIRGQLED

-1247 GQLATKVAAIF
+1247 GQLATKVASIF
-1258 GNTPVMNAQ
+1258 GNTPVMNTQ

>member
-81 NATIGAVDRSATK
+81 NATIGAVDRSAAK

-358 MRELRS
+358 MKELRS

-442 EIMSGNGG
+442 EIMSGKGG

-546 EAALAVKSMIV
+546 EAASAVKSMIV

-564 NGKSVSGGNPMENA
+564 NGKSVSSGNPMEN
-578 AEGAAEGA
+578 AAEGA
-586 AGAGAAGGAGGSAGS
+586 AGAGAAGGAGGSAGR

-651 SGAQDSSYLDRTKQ
+651 SGVQDSSYLDRTKQ

-734 GGNISEMASAVGAA
+734 GGNISEMADTASAA
-748 WGQIKDEAANTWQWI
+748 WGKIKDEAANTWQWI
-763 STGASQAWDSV
+763 SNGAGQAWDGISQSV
-774 SQGAGQLADA
+774 GQLADN
-784 IGQALTSAAESAGQ
+784 IGQTLSSIAESAGQ
-798 TWQALKEGASQAWGG
+798 EWQSIKDSAGQAWDG
-813 IVQGASE
+813 ISSSVG
-820 IVDAI
+820 
-825 GQTMSNVAEQAG
+825 
-837 QIWQE
+837 
-842 MSASISE
+842 E
-849 AMQPVVETAED
+849 ALQPVIEGVED
-860 VINFVVGLTALAW
+860 VINFIVGLWALLW
-873 GQIEP
+873 EQVEP
-878 YVNAGIA
+878 YVDAGIE
-885 YIADAWNT
+885 YISAAWD
-893 VSDLA
+893 SIA
-898 SMAWTNLISELSD
+898 EAAGEAWDDITSVIGE

-916 VELVSEA
+916 IETVSSVAESVGEA
-923 AATVGDVLSEAWS
+923 LSEAWS
-936 YIADTASE
+936 YIT
-944 AWDEIT
+944 
-950 SLASEA
+950 
-956 WDGLVEVVSSAAESV
+956 
-971 SEVLGEA
+971 
-978 WSYIA
+978 
-983 EEATAAWEAIAETA
+983 EEAAAAWEAIAETA

-1005 ETFSS
+1005 EAFSS

-1075 VGAFQAAYSAV
+1075 AGAFQAAYSAV

-1118 ITGLAGSRH
+1118 ITGLSGSRH

-1199 GAPSSPVS
+1199 SASASPVS

-1247 GQLATKVAAIF
+1247 GQLANKVAAIF

>member
-12 VQTHDKVAPGLEK
+12 VQTHDKVAPGLEE

-40 QARLSKLARSDY
+40 QARLSKMARSDY

-81 NATIGAVDRSATK
+81 NATIGAVDRSAAK

-358 MRELRS
+358 MKELRS

-415 AKMAATMNDNLKGDL
+415 ARMAATMNDNLKGDL

-442 EIMSGNGG
+442 EIMSGKGG

-546 EAALAVKSMIV
+546 EAASAVKSMIV

-578 AEGAAEGA
+578 AEGAA
-586 AGAGAAGGAGGSAGS
+586 GAGAAGGAGGSAGS

-606 GGKFSWG
+606 GGEFSWG

-651 SGAQDSSYLDRTKQ
+651 SGAQDSSYLDKTKQ

-734 GGNISEMASAVGAA
+734 GGNISEMADTASAA
-748 WGQIKDEAANTWQWI
+748 WGKIKDEAANTWQWI
-763 STGASQAWDSV
+763 SNGAGQAWDGI
-774 SQGAGQLADA
+774 SQSAGQLADS
-784 IGQALTSAAESAGQ
+784 IGQTLSSIAESAGQ
-798 TWQALKEGASQAWGG
+798 EWQSIKDSAGQAWDG
-813 IVQGASE
+813 ISSS
-820 IVDAI
+820 I
-825 GQTMSNVAEQAG
+825 G
-837 QIWQE
+837 
-842 MSASISE
+842 E
-849 AMQPVVETAED
+849 ALQPVIEGVED
-860 VINFVVGLTALAW
+860 VINFIVGLGALLW
-873 GQIEP
+873 EQIEP
-878 YVNAGIA
+878 YVDAGIE
-885 YIADAWNT
+885 YISAAWDSIAET
-893 VSDLA
+893 A
-898 SMAWTNLISELSD
+898 GEAWDDITSVIGE

-916 VELVSEA
+916 IETVSSVAESVGEA
-923 AATVGDVLSEAWS
+923 LSEAWS
-936 YIADTASE
+936 YIT
-944 AWDEIT
+944 
-950 SLASEA
+950 
-956 WDGLVEVVSSAAESV
+956 
-971 SEVLGEA
+971 
-978 WSYIA
+978 
-983 EEATAAWEAIAETA
+983 EEAAAAWEAIAETA

-1005 ETFSS
+1005 EAFSS

-1094 AWFESNVIGPVK
+1094 GWFESNVIGPVK
-1106 AKFAAIRDLGSS
+1106 AKFAAIRDLGAS

-1189 PAAAPAVNAM
+1189 PAAVPAVNAM
-1199 GAPSSPVS
+1199 SATASPVS

-1228 QDIATAIRGQLED
+1228 QDVATAIRGQLED

-1247 GQLATKVAAIF
+1247 GQLASKVAAIF

>member
-12 VQTHDKVAPGLEK
+12 VQTHDKVGPGLEK
-25 AQSSLR
+25 AQGSLR
-31 SFDKAIEKT
+31 NFDKSIEKT
-40 QARLSKLARSDY
+40 QARLTKLARSDY

-81 NATIGAVDRSATK
+81 NATIGAVDRSAAK
-94 VREVQARL
+94 VREAQARL

-184 AKAKEMGATTQFS
+184 AKAKEMGAATQFS

-332 DAAQALE
+332 DAAEALN

-358 MRELRS
+358 MKELRS
-364 KFSGL
+364 KFGGL

-396 SDSDFDKLT
+396 SDSDFEKLT

-442 EIMSGNGG
+442 EIMSGKGG
-450 DGIRSFVQGVKTD
+450 DGLRSFVQGVKTD

-476 ISDVGRLALDILT
+476 VSDVGRLALDILT

-525 DFVRKVTDVKQAG
+525 DFVRKVTDAKQAG
-538 GEAVKAAG
+538 GEAAKAAG
-546 EAALAVKSMIV
+546 EAASAVKSMVV

-564 NGKSVSGGNPMENA
+564 NGKSVSSGNPIE
-578 AEGAAEGA
+578 EAAEGA
-586 AGAGAAGGAGGSAGS
+586 AGAGAAGGAGGGAGG

-638 NQRLTEEAQYAVD
+638 NERLTEEAQYAVD

-679 GALAGGLLGAKAG
+679 GALAGGILGAKAG

-727 SEAGQMI
+727 SEAGQMV
-734 GGNISEMASAVGAA
+734 GGNISEMADAASAA
-748 WGQIKDEAANTWQWI
+748 WGKIKDEAANTWQWI
-763 STGASQAWDSV
+763 SNGAGQAWDSV
-774 SQGAGQLADA
+774 SQGAGQLADT
-784 IGQALTSAAESAGQ
+784 IGQTLSGIAESAGQ
-798 TWQALKEGASQAWGG
+798 EWQALKDGAGQAWDGIVQSAGKLVDAIEQTMSGVADRASQAW
-813 IVQGASE
+813 Q
-820 IVDAI
+820 D
-825 GQTMSNVAEQAG
+825 
-837 QIWQE
+837 
-842 MSASISE
+842 ISSSVGE
-849 AMQPVVETAED
+849 AMQPVIESAED
-860 VINFVVGLTALAW
+860 VINFIVGLAALAW

-878 YVNAGIA
+878 YVDAGIE
-885 YIADAWNT
+885 YISAAWG
-893 VSDLA
+893 S
-898 SMAWTNLISELSD
+898 IS
-911 AWDGI
+911 
-916 VELVSEA
+916 
-923 AATVGDVLSEAWS
+923 ATVTAVWEGVISNLAADWEEITETVNEAVSVVSDVLSEAWS
-936 YIADTASE
+936 YITETASA
-944 AWDEIT
+944 AWEEIT
-950 SLASEA
+950 ELASEA
-956 WDGLVEVVSSAAESV
+956 WDGLVEIVSSAAESV
-971 SEVLGEA
+971 GEALSEA
-978 WSYIA
+978 WSYIT
-983 EEATAAWEAIAETA
+983 EEAIAAWEAITETA

-1005 ETFSS
+1005 GAFSS

-1094 AWFESNVIGPVK
+1094 SWFESNVIGPVK

-1177 DFSDSDDSGATV
+1177 DFTDSGDGGAIMPV
-1189 PAAAPAVNAM
+1189 PAAVPAVSAIS
-1199 GAPSSPVS
+1199 APVSPVS

-1217 PITISGASTAP
+1217 PITVSGASVAP
-1228 QDIATAIRGQLED
+1228 QDVAVAIRGQLED

-1247 GQLATKVAAIF
+1247 GQLATKVASIF

>member
-1 MSSEEHVIDIT
+1 MASEAHVIDIT
-12 VQTHDKVAPGLEK
+12 VQTHDKVGPGLEK
-25 AQSSLR
+25 ARSSLR
-31 SFDKAIEKT
+31 NFDKAVERT
-40 QARLSKLARSDY
+40 QARLSRFARTDY
-52 EVAIRAIDRVTPAGS
+52 DVAIRAIDKVTPAGS
-67 RIRATLHGITGRAY
+67 RIRATLHGITGHTY
-81 NATIGAVDRSATK
+81 NATVAAIDKTAAK
-94 VREVQARL
+94 VQEARARL
-102 MALTSKAWTV
+102 VALTGKVWTV
-112 TIAAKDTIKEKA
+112 TLAAKNTISQKA
-124 SGAVSGAVQSVT
+124 SGAVSGAFQNLT
-136 GMGVQMMAGAGIGY
+136 GMGAQMAAGAGIGY
-150 GIYDT
+150 GVYDT

-169 QAISGASGSEFEALT
+169 QAISGASGTEFDALT

-266 ASSNSNTNVG
+266 ASSNSNTNVS

-332 DAAQALE
+332 EAAQAME

-358 MRELRS
+358 MRELRER
-364 KFSGL
+364 FGGL

-405 DSIYNADGAA
+405 GAIYNADGAA
-415 AKMAATMNDNLKGDL
+415 AQMAATMNDNLKGDL

-437 ESFQL
+437 EAFQL
-442 EIMSGNGG
+442 ELMSGKGG

-505 AGGALAGGLLKIISL
+505 AGGALAAGLLKIISL
-520 AKKAS
+520 ARRAAAAIKRVS
-525 DFVRKVTDVKQAG
+525 GAG
-538 GEAVKAAG
+538 GTGGGVGGTAS
-546 EAALAVKSMIV
+546 EAASAVKSMVV

-564 NGKSVSGGNPMENA
+564 NGKSVSSGGTAGSA
-578 AEGAAEGA
+578 AEM
-586 AGAGAAGGAGGSAGS
+586 AGDVASGAGGAPGEKGGGNG
-601 PKGKP
+601 PKGK
-606 GGKFSWG
+606 GGRLGGWG
-613 KWLGRGAAAL
+613 KWLGRGAAAA
-623 TAVAGAYDAYSTYKD
+623 TAIVGAYDAYSTYQD
-638 NQRLTEEAQYAVD
+638 NQQKTEEAQYAVE
-651 SGAQDSSYLDRTKQ
+651 SGAQDESYLAETER
-665 QNADRLG
+665 QNTDRLG
-672 ASVGSTG
+672 GSIGSTG
-679 GALAGGLLGAKAG
+679 GALAGGLVGAKAG

-706 GAVPGAAIGGVVGG
+706 GAAPGAAIGGVIGG

-734 GGNISEMASAVGAA
+734 GGNISEMASTVGAA

-784 IGQALTSAAESAGQ
+784 VVQALTSAAESAGQ
-798 TWQALKEGASQAWGG
+798 TWQALKEGASQAW
-813 IVQGASE
+813 
-820 IVDAI
+820 
-825 GQTMSNVAEQAG
+825 
-837 QIWQE
+837 
-842 MSASISE
+842 
-849 AMQPVVETAED
+849 
-860 VINFVVGLTALAW
+860 
-873 GQIEP
+873 
-878 YVNAGIA
+878 
-885 YIADAWNT
+885 
-893 VSDLA
+893 
-898 SMAWTNLISELSD
+898 
-911 AWDGI
+911 
-916 VELVSEA
+916 
-923 AATVGDVLSEAWS
+923 
-936 YIADTASE
+936 
-944 AWDEIT
+944 DEIT

-956 WDGLVEVVSSAAESV
+956 WEGLVEVISSAAETV
-971 SEVLGEA
+971 SEALSEV
-978 WSYIA
+978 WSFITD
-983 EEATAAWEAIAETA
+983 EATAAWEAIIETA

-1005 ETFSS
+1005 GVFSA

-1017 SVWQPIADFASAAWA
+1017 SVWQPIADLASAAWA
-1032 EVQAIVSAAWDGVC
+1032 EVVAIVSTAWDGVC

-1075 VGAFQAAYSAV
+1075 VGAFQAAYSTV

-1094 AWFESNVIGPVK
+1094 GWFESNVVAPVK
-1106 AKFAAIRDLGSS
+1106 AKFAEIRDVGAS
-1118 ITGLAGSRH
+1118 ITGLGGSRH

-1142 EDGPEAII
+1142 ENGPEAII
-1150 PLNDHNRGLDILQ
+1150 PLNDRNRGTDLLQ
-1163 KAASMMGVDFGNEA
+1163 KAAEFMGLNLPELTAPDIKTPELEVPELSMPGLNLPELIAPGTRSNGEEDAGEGQA
-1177 DFSDSDDSGATV
+1177 I
-1189 PAAAPAVNAM
+1189 PANAAQESARA
-1199 GAPSSPVS
+1199 PVS
-1207 VSVSLGGVSI
+1207 VALSLGGITI
-1217 PITISGASTAP
+1217 PITIEGGSTSP
-1228 QDIATAIRGQLED
+1228 QDIAAAIRNQLED

-1247 GQLATKVAAIF
+1247 GQLATKVADIF
-1258 GNTPVMNAQ
+1258 SNSPVMNAT

>member
-81 NATIGAVDRSATK
+81 NATIGAVDRSAAK
-94 VREVQARL
+94 VQEVQARL

-301 AIGLMANA
+301 AIGLMASA

-358 MRELRS
+358 MKELRS

-442 EIMSGNGG
+442 EIMSGKGG

-546 EAALAVKSMIV
+546 EAASAVKSMIV

-564 NGKSVSGGNPMENA
+564 NGKSVSGGNPMEN
-578 AEGAAEGA
+578 AAEGA

-638 NQRLTEEAQYAVD
+638 NQRLTGEAQYAVD
-651 SGAQDSSYLDRTKQ
+651 SGAQDSSYLDKTKQ
-665 QNADRLG
+665 QNTDRLG

-734 GGNISEMASAVGAA
+734 GGNISEMADTASAA
-748 WGQIKDEAANTWQWI
+748 WGKIKDEAANTWQWI
-763 STGASQAWDSV
+763 SNGAGQAWDGISQSV
-774 SQGAGQLADA
+774 GQLADN
-784 IGQALTSAAESAGQ
+784 IGQTLSSIAESAGQ
-798 TWQALKEGASQAWGG
+798 EWQSIKDSAGQAWDG
-813 IVQGASE
+813 ISSSVG
-820 IVDAI
+820 
-825 GQTMSNVAEQAG
+825 
-837 QIWQE
+837 
-842 MSASISE
+842 E
-849 AMQPVVETAED
+849 ALQPVIEGVED
-860 VINFVVGLTALAW
+860 VINFIVGLWALLW
-873 GQIEP
+873 EQVEP
-878 YVNAGIA
+878 YVDAGIE
-885 YIADAWNT
+885 YISAAWD
-893 VSDLA
+893 SIA
-898 SMAWTNLISELSD
+898 EAAGEAWDDITSVIGE

-916 VELVSEA
+916 IETVSSVAESVGEA
-923 AATVGDVLSEAWS
+923 LSEAWS
-936 YIADTASE
+936 YIT
-944 AWDEIT
+944 
-950 SLASEA
+950 
-956 WDGLVEVVSSAAESV
+956 
-971 SEVLGEA
+971 
-978 WSYIA
+978 
-983 EEATAAWEAIAETA
+983 EEAAAAWEAIAETA

-1005 ETFSS
+1005 EAFSS

-1118 ITGLAGSRH
+1118 STGLAGSRH

-1199 GAPSSPVS
+1199 GAPASPVS

-1247 GQLATKVAAIF
+1247 GQLANKVAAIF

>member
-81 NATIGAVDRSATK
+81 NATIGAVDRSAAK

-358 MRELRS
+358 MKELRS

-442 EIMSGNGG
+442 EIMSGKGG
-450 DGIRSFVQGVKTD
+450 DGIRSFVQGVKKD

-538 GEAVKAAG
+538 GEAAKAAG
-546 EAALAVKSMIV
+546 EAASAVKSMIV

-564 NGKSVSGGNPMENA
+564 NGKSVSGGNPMEN
-578 AEGAAEGA
+578 AAEGA

-638 NQRLTEEAQYAVD
+638 NRRLTEEAQYAVD
-651 SGAQDSSYLDRTKQ
+651 SGAQDSSYLDKTKQ

-734 GGNISEMASAVGAA
+734 GGNISEMADTASAA
-748 WGQIKDEAANTWQWI
+748 WGKIKDEAANTWQWI
-763 STGASQAWDSV
+763 SNGAGQAWDGISQSV
-774 SQGAGQLADA
+774 GQLADN
-784 IGQALTSAAESAGQ
+784 IGQTLSSIAESAGQ
-798 TWQALKEGASQAWGG
+798 EWQSIKDSAGQAWDG
-813 IVQGASE
+813 ISSSVG
-820 IVDAI
+820 
-825 GQTMSNVAEQAG
+825 
-837 QIWQE
+837 
-842 MSASISE
+842 E
-849 AMQPVVETAED
+849 ALQPVIEGVED
-860 VINFVVGLTALAW
+860 VINFIVGLWALLW
-873 GQIEP
+873 EQVEP
-878 YVNAGIA
+878 YVDAGIE
-885 YIADAWNT
+885 YISAAWDSIAEAAGEAWDDIT
-893 VSDLA
+893 
-898 SMAWTNLISELSD
+898 SMIGE

-916 VELVSEA
+916 IETVSSVAESVGEA
-923 AATVGDVLSEAWS
+923 LSEAWS
-936 YIADTASE
+936 YIT
-944 AWDEIT
+944 
-950 SLASEA
+950 
-956 WDGLVEVVSSAAESV
+956 
-971 SEVLGEA
+971 
-978 WSYIA
+978 
-983 EEATAAWEAIAETA
+983 EEAAAAWGAIAETA

-1005 ETFSS
+1005 EAFSS

-1094 AWFESNVIGPVK
+1094 GWFESNVIGPVK
-1106 AKFAAIRDLGSS
+1106 AKFAAIRDLGAS

-1199 GAPSSPVS
+1199 NAPASPVS

>member
-40 QARLSKLARSDY
+40 QARLSKMARPDY

-81 NATIGAVDRSATK
+81 NATIGAVDRSAAK

-228 AAASGEDLGKVSDI
+228 AATSGEDLGKVSDI

-358 MRELRS
+358 MKELRS

-442 EIMSGNGG
+442 EIMSGKGG

-546 EAALAVKSMIV
+546 EAASAVKSMIV

-564 NGKSVSGGNPMENA
+564 NGKSVSGGNPMEN
-578 AEGAAEGA
+578 AAEGA

-638 NQRLTEEAQYAVD
+638 NKRLTEEAQYAVD

-706 GAVPGAAIGGVVGG
+706 GAAPGAAIGGVVGG

-734 GGNISEMASAVGAA
+734 GGNISEMADTASAA
-748 WGQIKDEAANTWQWI
+748 WGKIKDEAANTWQWI
-763 STGASQAWDSV
+763 SNGAGQAWDGI
-774 SQGAGQLADA
+774 SQSAGQLADS
-784 IGQALTSAAESAGQ
+784 IGQTLSSIAESAGQ
-798 TWQALKEGASQAWGG
+798 EWQSIKDSAGQAWDG
-813 IVQGASE
+813 ISSSVG
-820 IVDAI
+820 
-825 GQTMSNVAEQAG
+825 
-837 QIWQE
+837 
-842 MSASISE
+842 E
-849 AMQPVVETAED
+849 ALQPVIEGVED
-860 VINFVVGLTALAW
+860 VINFIVGLGALLW
-873 GQIEP
+873 EQIEP
-878 YVNAGIA
+878 YVDAGIE
-885 YIADAWNT
+885 YISAAWD
-893 VSDLA
+893 SIA
-898 SMAWTNLISELSD
+898 EAAGEAWDDITSVIGE

-916 VELVSEA
+916 IETVSNVAESVGEA
-923 AATVGDVLSEAWS
+923 LSEAWS
-936 YIADTASE
+936 YIT
-944 AWDEIT
+944 
-950 SLASEA
+950 
-956 WDGLVEVVSSAAESV
+956 
-971 SEVLGEA
+971 
-978 WSYIA
+978 
-983 EEATAAWEAIAETA
+983 EEAAAAWEAIAETA

-1005 ETFSS
+1005 EAFSS

-1032 EVQAIVSAAWDGVC
+1032 EVQAIVSAAWDGLC

-1094 AWFESNVIGPVK
+1094 GWFESNVIGPVK

-1189 PAAAPAVNAM
+1189 PAAAPAINAM
-1199 GAPSSPVS
+1199 NAPASPVS
-1207 VSVSLGGVSI
+1207 VSVRLGGVSI
-1217 PITISGASTAP
+1217 PITISGASMAP

-1247 GQLATKVAAIF
+1247 GQLANKVAAIF

>member
-40 QARLSKLARSDY
+40 QARLSKMARSDY

-81 NATIGAVDRSATK
+81 NATIGAVDRSAAK

-442 EIMSGNGG
+442 EIMSGKGG
-450 DGIRSFVQGVKTD
+450 DGIRSFVQGVKAD

-546 EAALAVKSMIV
+546 EASSAVKSMIV

-578 AEGAAEGA
+578 AEGAAE
-586 AGAGAAGGAGGSAGS
+586 AGAAGGAGGSAGS

-638 NQRLTEEAQYAVD
+638 NHRLTEEAQYAVD
-651 SGAQDSSYLDRTKQ
+651 SGAQDSSYLDKTKQ

-763 STGASQAWDSV
+763 SNGAGQAWDGI
-774 SQGAGQLADA
+774 SQSAGQLADS
-784 IGQALTSAAESAGQ
+784 IGQTLSSIAESAGQ
-798 TWQALKEGASQAWGG
+798 EWQSIKDSAGQAWDG
-813 IVQGASE
+813 ISSSVG
-820 IVDAI
+820 
-825 GQTMSNVAEQAG
+825 
-837 QIWQE
+837 
-842 MSASISE
+842 E
-849 AMQPVVETAED
+849 ALQPVIEGVED
-860 VINFVVGLTALAW
+860 VINFIVGLWALLW
-873 GQIEP
+873 EQVEP
-878 YVNAGIA
+878 YVDAGIE
-885 YIADAWNT
+885 YISAAWD
-893 VSDLA
+893 SIA
-898 SMAWTNLISELSD
+898 EAAGEAWDDITSVIGE

-916 VELVSEA
+916 IETVSSVAESVGEA
-923 AATVGDVLSEAWS
+923 LSEAWS
-936 YIADTASE
+936 YIT
-944 AWDEIT
+944 
-950 SLASEA
+950 
-956 WDGLVEVVSSAAESV
+956 
-971 SEVLGEA
+971 
-978 WSYIA
+978 
-983 EEATAAWEAIAETA
+983 EEAAAAWEAIAETA

-1005 ETFSS
+1005 GAFSS

-1199 GAPSSPVS
+1199 GAPASPVS

-1247 GQLATKVAAIF
+1247 GQLANKVAAIF

>member
-12 VQTHDKVAPGLEK
+12 IQTHDKVAPGLEK
-25 AQSSLR
+25 AQGSLR

-40 QARLSKLARSDY
+40 QARLSKLGRSDY

-67 RIRATLHGITGRAY
+67 RIRATLHGITGRTY
-81 NATIGAVDRSATK
+81 NATISAIDRSATK
-94 VREVQARL
+94 VKEVQARL

-124 SGAVSGAVQSVT
+124 SGMVSGAVESVT

-155 IKTYMDFEAQMKKV
+155 VKTYMDFEAQMKKV

-332 DAAQALE
+332 DAAEALS

-358 MRELRS
+358 MQELRT

-405 DSIYNADGAA
+405 GAIYNADGAA

-442 EIMSGNGG
+442 EIMSGKGG
-450 DGIRSFVQGVKTD
+450 DGLRSFVQGVKTD

-499 GIGSIL
+499 GIGSVL
-505 AGGALAGGLLKIISL
+505 AGGALAAGLLKIISL

-525 DFVRKVTDVKQAG
+525 D
-538 GEAVKAAG
+538 
-546 EAALAVKSMIV
+546 
-557 NATSVVV
+557 
-564 NGKSVSGGNPMENA
+564 
-578 AEGAAEGA
+578 
-586 AGAGAAGGAGGSAGS
+586 
-601 PKGKP
+601 
-606 GGKFSWG
+606 FSWG

-623 TAVAGAYDAYSTYKD
+623 TAVAGAYDAYSVYQD
-638 NQRLTEEAQYAVD
+638 NAKRTEEAQYAVD
-651 SGAQDSSYLDRTKQ
+651 SGAQDSSYLDRTER
-665 QNADRLG
+665 QNTDRMG

-679 GALAGGLLGAKAG
+679 GALAGGILGAKAG

-727 SEAGQMI
+727 SEAGQMV
-734 GGNISEMASAVGAA
+734 GGNIAEIASTASAA
-748 WGQIKDEAANTWQWI
+748 WGKVKDEAANTWQWI
-763 STGASQAWDSV
+763 FNGANQAWDSV
-774 SQGAGQLADA
+774 SQGAAKLADN
-784 IGQALTSAAESAGQ
+784 IGQVLHSAAESASQ
-798 TWQALKEGASQAWGG
+798 TWQTLQEGASQAWDG
-813 IVQGASE
+813 IVQGAGK

-825 GQTMSNVAEQAG
+825 GQTMNNIASQAS
-837 QIWQE
+837 QTWQE
-842 MSASISE
+842 MSASIGE
-849 AMQPVVETAED
+849 AMQPIIESAED
-860 VINFVVGLTALAW
+860 VINFIVGLAALAW

-878 YVNAGIA
+878 YVDAGIEYLSA
-885 YIADAWNT
+885 MWESIAETASEAWDSLTSELSEAWEGITEAVNEAVST
-893 VSDLA
+893 VSDMLSEAWSYISETASEAWEEITDLA
-898 SMAWTNLISELSD
+898 SEAWEGL
-911 AWDGI
+911 
-916 VELVSEA
+916 VEVVSEA
-923 AATVGDVLSEAWS
+923 AATVGEALSEAW
-936 YIADTASE
+936 AF
-944 AWDEIT
+944 IT
-950 SLASEA
+950 
-956 WDGLVEVVSSAAESV
+956 
-971 SEVLGEA
+971 
-978 WSYIA
+978 
-983 EEATAAWEAIAETA
+983 EEATAAWEIIAETA
-997 SAAWDGIT
+997 SAAWEGIT
-1005 ETFSS
+1005 AVFSA
-1010 LADWFVS
+1010 LVDWFVS
-1017 SVWQPIADFASAAWA
+1017 SVWQPIAEAASAAWA
-1032 EVQAIVSAAWDGVC
+1032 EVQAIVSAAWEGVV

-1075 VGAFQAAYSAV
+1075 VGAFQAAYSAII
-1086 TGIFSGLA
+1086 GIFSGLA
-1094 AWFESNVIGPVK
+1094 GWFESNVIGPVK

-1163 KAASMMGVDFGNEA
+1163 KAASMMGVDFGDEA
-1177 DFSDSDDSGATV
+1177 DFSDGSDGSMAV
-1189 PAAAPAVNAM
+1189 PATAPAIVPVS
-1199 GAPSSPVS
+1199 APESPVS

-1217 PITISGASTAP
+1217 PITISGPSTSP
-1228 QDIATAIRGQLED
+1228 QDVAAAIREQLED

-1247 GQLATKVAAIF
+1247 GQLATKVASIF

>member
-81 NATIGAVDRSATK
+81 NATIGAVDRSAAK

-184 AKAKEMGATTQFS
+184 AKAKEMGAATQFS

-358 MRELRS
+358 MKELRS

-442 EIMSGNGG
+442 EIMSGKGG

-546 EAALAVKSMIV
+546 EAASAVKSMIV

-578 AEGAAEGA
+578 AEGAA
-586 AGAGAAGGAGGSAGS
+586 GAGAAGGAGGSSGS

-651 SGAQDSSYLDRTKQ
+651 SGAQDSSYLDKTKQ

-734 GGNISEMASAVGAA
+734 GGNISEMADTASAA
-748 WGQIKDEAANTWQWI
+748 WGKIKDEAANTWQWI
-763 STGASQAWDSV
+763 SNGAGQAWDGI
-774 SQGAGQLADA
+774 SQSAGQLADS
-784 IGQALTSAAESAGQ
+784 IGQTLSSIAESAGQ
-798 TWQALKEGASQAWGG
+798 EWQSIKDSAGQAW
-813 IVQGASE
+813 
-820 IVDAI
+820 D
-825 GQTMSNVAEQAG
+825 
-837 QIWQE
+837 
-842 MSASISE
+842 SISSSVGE
-849 AMQPVVETAED
+849 ALQPVIEGVED
-860 VINFVVGLTALAW
+860 VINFIVGLWALLW
-873 GQIEP
+873 EQIEP
-878 YVNAGIA
+878 YVDAGIE
-885 YIADAWNT
+885 YISAAWD
-893 VSDLA
+893 SIA
-898 SMAWTNLISELSD
+898 EAAGEAWDDITGMIGE

-916 VELVSEA
+916 IETVSSVAESVGEA
-923 AATVGDVLSEAWS
+923 LSEAWS
-936 YIADTASE
+936 YIT
-944 AWDEIT
+944 
-950 SLASEA
+950 
-956 WDGLVEVVSSAAESV
+956 
-971 SEVLGEA
+971 
-978 WSYIA
+978 

-1005 ETFSS
+1005 GAFSS

-1199 GAPSSPVS
+1199 SAPASPVS

-1247 GQLATKVAAIF
+1247 GQLANKVAAIF

>member
-12 VQTHDKVAPGLEK
+12 VQTHDKVAPGLEE

-40 QARLSKLARSDY
+40 QARLSKMARSDY

-81 NATIGAVDRSATK
+81 NATIGAVDRSAAK

-358 MRELRS
+358 MKELRS

-415 AKMAATMNDNLKGDL
+415 ARMAATMNDNLKGDL

-442 EIMSGNGG
+442 EIMSGKGG

-546 EAALAVKSMIV
+546 EAASAVKSMIV

-564 NGKSVSGGNPMENA
+564 NGKSVSGGNPMEN
-578 AEGAAEGA
+578 AAEGA

-651 SGAQDSSYLDRTKQ
+651 SGAQDSSYLDKTKQ

-734 GGNISEMASAVGAA
+734 GGNISEMADTASAA
-748 WGQIKDEAANTWQWI
+748 WGKIKDEAANTWQWI
-763 STGASQAWDSV
+763 SNGAGQAWDGI
-774 SQGAGQLADA
+774 SQSAGQLADS
-784 IGQALTSAAESAGQ
+784 IGQTLSSIAESAGQ
-798 TWQALKEGASQAWGG
+798 EWQSIKDSAGQAWDG
-813 IVQGASE
+813 ISSS
-820 IVDAI
+820 I
-825 GQTMSNVAEQAG
+825 G
-837 QIWQE
+837 
-842 MSASISE
+842 E
-849 AMQPVVETAED
+849 ALQPVIEGVED
-860 VINFVVGLTALAW
+860 VINFIVGLGALLW
-873 GQIEP
+873 EQIEP
-878 YVNAGIA
+878 YVDAGIE
-885 YIADAWNT
+885 YISAAWDSIAET
-893 VSDLA
+893 A
-898 SMAWTNLISELSD
+898 GEAWDDITSVIGE

-916 VELVSEA
+916 IETVSSVAESVGEA
-923 AATVGDVLSEAWS
+923 LSEAWS
-936 YIADTASE
+936 YIT
-944 AWDEIT
+944 
-950 SLASEA
+950 
-956 WDGLVEVVSSAAESV
+956 
-971 SEVLGEA
+971 
-978 WSYIA
+978 
-983 EEATAAWEAIAETA
+983 EEAAAAWEAIAETA

-1005 ETFSS
+1005 EAFSS

-1094 AWFESNVIGPVK
+1094 GWFESNVIGPVK
-1106 AKFAAIRDLGSS
+1106 AKFAAIRDLGAS

-1189 PAAAPAVNAM
+1189 PAAVPAVNAM
-1199 GAPSSPVS
+1199 SATASPVS

-1228 QDIATAIRGQLED
+1228 QDVATAIRGQLED

-1247 GQLATKVAAIF
+1247 GQLASKVAAIF

>member
-81 NATIGAVDRSATK
+81 NATIGAVDRSAAK

-358 MRELRS
+358 MKELRS

-442 EIMSGNGG
+442 EIMSGKGG

-546 EAALAVKSMIV
+546 EAASAVKSMIV

-564 NGKSVSGGNPMENA
+564 NGKSVSGGNPMEN
-578 AEGAAEGA
+578 AAEGA

-651 SGAQDSSYLDRTKQ
+651 SGAQDSSYLDKTKQ
-665 QNADRLG
+665 QNTDRLG

-734 GGNISEMASAVGAA
+734 GGNISEMADTASAA
-748 WGQIKDEAANTWQWI
+748 WGKIKDEAANTWQWI
-763 STGASQAWDSV
+763 SNGAGQAWDGISQSV
-774 SQGAGQLADA
+774 GQLADN
-784 IGQALTSAAESAGQ
+784 IGQTLSSIAESAGQ
-798 TWQALKEGASQAWGG
+798 EWQSIKDSAGQAWDG
-813 IVQGASE
+813 ISSSVG
-820 IVDAI
+820 
-825 GQTMSNVAEQAG
+825 
-837 QIWQE
+837 
-842 MSASISE
+842 E
-849 AMQPVVETAED
+849 ALQPVIEGVED
-860 VINFVVGLTALAW
+860 VINFIVGLWALLW
-873 GQIEP
+873 EQVEP
-878 YVNAGIA
+878 YVDAGIE
-885 YIADAWNT
+885 YISAAWD
-893 VSDLA
+893 SIA
-898 SMAWTNLISELSD
+898 EAAGEAWDDITSVIGE

-916 VELVSEA
+916 IETVSSVAESVGEA
-923 AATVGDVLSEAWS
+923 LSEAWS
-936 YIADTASE
+936 YIT
-944 AWDEIT
+944 
-950 SLASEA
+950 
-956 WDGLVEVVSSAAESV
+956 
-971 SEVLGEA
+971 
-978 WSYIA
+978 
-983 EEATAAWEAIAETA
+983 EEAAAAWEAIAETA

-1005 ETFSS
+1005 EAFSS

-1199 GAPSSPVS
+1199 SAPASPVS

>member
-1 MSSEEHVIDIT
+1 MSNEEHVIDIT

-25 AQSSLR
+25 AQNSLR

-40 QARLSKLARSDY
+40 QARLSKLARPDY

-81 NATIGAVDRSATK
+81 NATIGVVDRSAAK
-94 VREVQARL
+94 VREAQARL

-184 AKAKEMGATTQFS
+184 AKAKEMGAATQFS

-358 MRELRS
+358 MKELRS

-442 EIMSGNGG
+442 EIMSGKGG

-499 GIGSIL
+499 GIGSLL

-520 AKKAS
+520 AKRAS
-525 DFVRKVTDVKQAG
+525 DFVRKVTDIK
-538 GEAVKAAG
+538 KA
-546 EAALAVKSMIV
+546 
-557 NATSVVV
+557 
-564 NGKSVSGGNPMENA
+564 
-578 AEGAAEGA
+578 
-586 AGAGAAGGAGGSAGS
+586 
-601 PKGKP
+601 
-606 GGKFSWG
+606 GKFAWG

-623 TAVAGAYDAYSTYKD
+623 TAVAGVYDAYSTYQD
-638 NQRLTEEAQYAVD
+638 NARRTEEAQYAVD
-651 SGAQDSSYLDRTKQ
+651 SGAQDSSYLDRTEQ
-665 QNADRLG
+665 QNTDRMG

-763 STGASQAWDSV
+763 SNGAGQAWDGI
-774 SQGAGQLADA
+774 SQSAGQLADS
-784 IGQALTSAAESAGQ
+784 IGQTLSSMAESAGQ
-798 TWQALKEGASQAWGG
+798 EWQSIKDSAGQAWDG
-813 IVQGASE
+813 ISSSV
-820 IVDAI
+820 
-825 GQTMSNVAEQAG
+825 
-837 QIWQE
+837 
-842 MSASISE
+842 SE
-849 AMQPVVETAED
+849 ALQPIVESVED
-860 VINFVVGLTALAW
+860 VINFIVGLGALLW
-873 GQIEP
+873 EQIEP
-878 YVNAGIA
+878 YVDAGIE
-885 YIADAWNT
+885 YISAAWDSIAET
-893 VSDLA
+893 A
-898 SMAWTNLISELSD
+898 GE

-916 VELVSEA
+916 TS
-923 AATVGDVLSEAWS
+923 VLG
-936 YIADTASE
+936 
-944 AWDEIT
+944 
-950 SLASEA
+950 EA
-956 WDGLVEVVSSAAESV
+956 WDGLIEVVSSAAESV
-971 SEVLGEA
+971 GEALSEA
-978 WSYIA
+978 WSYIT
-983 EEATAAWEAIAETA
+983 EEATAAWEAITETA

-1005 ETFSS
+1005 GVFSS
-1010 LADWFVS
+1010 LADWFIS

-1094 AWFESNVIGPVK
+1094 SWFESNVIGPVK

-1177 DFSDSDDSGATV
+1177 DFADFGDGGAVV
-1189 PAAAPAVNAM
+1189 PAAAPAINAVS
-1199 GAPSSPVS
+1199 APASPVS

-1217 PITISGASTAP
+1217 PITISGASMAP

-1247 GQLATKVAAIF
+1247 GQLATKVASIF
-1258 GNTPVMNAQ
+1258 GNTPIMNAQ

>member
-31 SFDKAIEKT
+31 SFDKAVEKT
-40 QARLSKLARSDY
+40 QARLSKLARPDY

-81 NATIGAVDRSATK
+81 NATIGAVDRSAAK

-184 AKAKEMGATTQFS
+184 AKAKEMGAATQFS

-358 MRELRS
+358 MKELRS

-442 EIMSGNGG
+442 EIMSGKGG

-525 DFVRKVTDVKQAG
+525 DFR
-538 GEAVKAAG
+538 
-546 EAALAVKSMIV
+546 
-557 NATSVVV
+557 
-564 NGKSVSGGNPMENA
+564 
-578 AEGAAEGA
+578 
-586 AGAGAAGGAGGSAGS
+586 

-651 SGAQDSSYLDRTKQ
+651 SGAQDSSYLDKTKQ
-665 QNADRLG
+665 QNTDRLG

-734 GGNISEMASAVGAA
+734 GGNISEMADTASTA
-748 WGQIKDEAANTWQWI
+748 WGKIKDEAANTWQWI
-763 STGASQAWDSV
+763 SNGAGQAWDGI
-774 SQGAGQLADA
+774 SQSAGQLADS
-784 IGQALTSAAESAGQ
+784 IGQTLSSIAESAGQ
-798 TWQALKEGASQAWGG
+798 EWQSIKDSAGQAWDG
-813 IVQGASE
+813 ISSSVG
-820 IVDAI
+820 
-825 GQTMSNVAEQAG
+825 
-837 QIWQE
+837 
-842 MSASISE
+842 E
-849 AMQPVVETAED
+849 ALQPVIEGVED
-860 VINFVVGLTALAW
+860 VINFIVGLWALLW
-873 GQIEP
+873 EQVEP
-878 YVNAGIA
+878 YVDAGIE
-885 YIADAWNT
+885 YISATWDSIAEAAGEAWDDIT
-893 VSDLA
+893 SV
-898 SMAWTNLISELSD
+898 IGE

-916 VELVSEA
+916 IETVSSVAESVGEA
-923 AATVGDVLSEAWS
+923 LSEAWS
-936 YIADTASE
+936 YIT
-944 AWDEIT
+944 
-950 SLASEA
+950 
-956 WDGLVEVVSSAAESV
+956 
-971 SEVLGEA
+971 
-978 WSYIA
+978 
-983 EEATAAWEAIAETA
+983 EEAAAAWEAIAETA

-1005 ETFSS
+1005 EAFSS

-1094 AWFESNVIGPVK
+1094 GWFESNVIGPVK

-1199 GAPSSPVS
+1199 GAPASPVS

-1247 GQLATKVAAIF
+1247 GQLANKVAAIF
-1258 GNTPVMNAQ
+1258 GNTPVMS

>member
-31 SFDKAIEKT
+31 SFDKAVEKT
-40 QARLSKLARSDY
+40 QARLSKLARPDY

-81 NATIGAVDRSATK
+81 NATIGAVDRSAAK

-184 AKAKEMGATTQFS
+184 AKAKEMGAATQFS

-358 MRELRS
+358 MKELRS

-442 EIMSGNGG
+442 EIMSGKGG

-538 GEAVKAAG
+538 GEAAKAAG
-546 EAALAVKSMIV
+546 EAASAVKSMIV

-564 NGKSVSGGNPMENA
+564 NGKSVSSGNPMEN
-578 AEGAAEGA
+578 AAEGA

-638 NQRLTEEAQYAVD
+638 NKRLTEEAQYAVD

-734 GGNISEMASAVGAA
+734 GGNISEMADTASAA
-748 WGQIKDEAANTWQWI
+748 WGKIKDEAANTWQWI
-763 STGASQAWDSV
+763 SNGAGQAWDGISQSAGQLADSIGQTLSSIAESAGQEWQSIKDSASQAWDGISSSV
-774 SQGAGQLADA
+774 GE
-784 IGQALTSAAESAGQ
+784 AL
-798 TWQALKEGASQAWGG
+798 
-813 IVQGASE
+813 
-820 IVDAI
+820 
-825 GQTMSNVAEQAG
+825 
-837 QIWQE
+837 
-842 MSASISE
+842 
-849 AMQPVVETAED
+849 QPVIEGVED
-860 VINFVVGLTALAW
+860 VINFIVGLGALLW
-873 GQIEP
+873 EQIEP
-878 YVNAGIA
+878 YVDAGIE
-885 YIADAWNT
+885 YISATWDSIAEAAGEAWDDIT
-893 VSDLA
+893 SV
-898 SMAWTNLISELSD
+898 IGE

-916 VELVSEA
+916 IETVSSVAESVGEA
-923 AATVGDVLSEAWS
+923 LSEAWS
-936 YIADTASE
+936 YIT
-944 AWDEIT
+944 
-950 SLASEA
+950 
-956 WDGLVEVVSSAAESV
+956 
-971 SEVLGEA
+971 
-978 WSYIA
+978 
-983 EEATAAWEAIAETA
+983 EEAAAAWEAIAETA

-1005 ETFSS
+1005 EAFSS

-1094 AWFESNVIGPVK
+1094 GWFESNVIGPVK

-1199 GAPSSPVS
+1199 SAPASPVS

-1217 PITISGASTAP
+1217 PITISSASTAP

-1247 GQLATKVAAIF
+1247 GQLASKVAAIF

>member
-40 QARLSKLARSDY
+40 QARLSKMARSDY
-52 EVAIRAIDRVTPAGS
+52 EVAIRAIDRVKPAGS

-81 NATIGAVDRSATK
+81 NATIGAVDRSAAK

-358 MRELRS
+358 MKELRS

-415 AKMAATMNDNLKGDL
+415 ARMAATMNDNLKGDL

-442 EIMSGNGG
+442 EIMSGKGG

-546 EAALAVKSMIV
+546 EAASAVKSMIV

-564 NGKSVSGGNPMENA
+564 NGKSVSGGNPMEN
-578 AEGAAEGA
+578 AAEGA

-651 SGAQDSSYLDRTKQ
+651 SGAQDSSYLDKTKQ

-734 GGNISEMASAVGAA
+734 GGNISEMADTASAA
-748 WGQIKDEAANTWQWI
+748 WGKIKDEAANTWQWI
-763 STGASQAWDSV
+763 SNGAGQAWDGI
-774 SQGAGQLADA
+774 SQSAGQLADS
-784 IGQALTSAAESAGQ
+784 IGQTLSSIAESAGQ
-798 TWQALKEGASQAWGG
+798 EWQSIKDSAGQAWDG
-813 IVQGASE
+813 ISSS
-820 IVDAI
+820 I
-825 GQTMSNVAEQAG
+825 G
-837 QIWQE
+837 
-842 MSASISE
+842 E
-849 AMQPVVETAED
+849 ALQPVIEGVED
-860 VINFVVGLTALAW
+860 VINFIVGLGALLW
-873 GQIEP
+873 EQIEP
-878 YVNAGIA
+878 YVDAGIE
-885 YIADAWNT
+885 YISAAWDSIAET
-893 VSDLA
+893 A
-898 SMAWTNLISELSD
+898 GEAWDDITSVIGE

-916 VELVSEA
+916 IETVSSVAESVGEA
-923 AATVGDVLSEAWS
+923 LSEAWS
-936 YIADTASE
+936 YIT
-944 AWDEIT
+944 
-950 SLASEA
+950 
-956 WDGLVEVVSSAAESV
+956 
-971 SEVLGEA
+971 
-978 WSYIA
+978 
-983 EEATAAWEAIAETA
+983 EEAAAAWEAIAETA

-1005 ETFSS
+1005 EAFSS

-1053 GWFMGSVWGPISSAV
+1053 GWFMGSVWGAISSAV

-1094 AWFESNVIGPVK
+1094 GWFESNVIGPVK
-1106 AKFAAIRDLGSS
+1106 AKFAAIRDLGAS

-1189 PAAAPAVNAM
+1189 PAAVPAVNAM
-1199 GAPSSPVS
+1199 SATASPVS

-1217 PITISGASTAP
+1217 PITFSGASTAP
-1228 QDIATAIRGQLED
+1228 QDVATAIRGQLED

-1247 GQLATKVAAIF
+1247 GQLASKVAAIF

>member
-31 SFDKAIEKT
+31 SFDKAVEKT

-81 NATIGAVDRSATK
+81 NATIGAVDRSAAK

-155 IKTYMDFEAQMKKV
+155 VKTYMDFEAQMKKV

-358 MRELRS
+358 MKELRS

-442 EIMSGNGG
+442 EIMSGKGG

-546 EAALAVKSMIV
+546 EAASAVKSMIV

-578 AEGAAEGA
+578 AEGAA
-586 AGAGAAGGAGGSAGS
+586 GAGAAGGAGGSSGS

-651 SGAQDSSYLDRTKQ
+651 SGAQDSSYLDKTKQ

-720 IGGGIAG
+720 IGGGIVG

-734 GGNISEMASAVGAA
+734 GGNISEMADTASAA
-748 WGQIKDEAANTWQWI
+748 WGKIKDEAANTWQWI
-763 STGASQAWDSV
+763 SNGAGQAWDGI
-774 SQGAGQLADA
+774 SQSAGQLADS
-784 IGQALTSAAESAGQ
+784 IGQTLSSIAESAGQ
-798 TWQALKEGASQAWGG
+798 EWQSIKDSAGQAWDG
-813 IVQGASE
+813 ISSSVG
-820 IVDAI
+820 
-825 GQTMSNVAEQAG
+825 
-837 QIWQE
+837 
-842 MSASISE
+842 E
-849 AMQPVVETAED
+849 ALQPIIEGVED
-860 VINFVVGLTALAW
+860 VINFIVGLWALLW
-873 GQIEP
+873 EQVEP
-878 YVNAGIA
+878 YVDAGIE
-885 YIADAWNT
+885 YISAAWDSIAET
-893 VSDLA
+893 A
-898 SMAWTNLISELSD
+898 GEAWDDITSVIGE

-916 VELVSEA
+916 IETVSSVAESVGEA
-923 AATVGDVLSEAWS
+923 LSEAWS
-936 YIADTASE
+936 YIT
-944 AWDEIT
+944 
-950 SLASEA
+950 
-956 WDGLVEVVSSAAESV
+956 
-971 SEVLGEA
+971 
-978 WSYIA
+978 
-983 EEATAAWEAIAETA
+983 EEAAAAWEAIAETA

-1005 ETFSS
+1005 EAFSS

-1017 SVWQPIADFASAAWA
+1017 SVWQPIADFASASWA
-1032 EVQAIVSAAWDGVC
+1032 EVQAIVSAAWGGLC

-1086 TGIFSGLA
+1086 KGIFSGLA

-1199 GAPSSPVS
+1199 GAPTSPVS

-1247 GQLATKVAAIF
+1247 GQLASKVAAIF

>member
-81 NATIGAVDRSATK
+81 NATIGAVDRSAAK

-358 MRELRS
+358 MKELRS

-442 EIMSGNGG
+442 EIMSGKGG

-525 DFVRKVTDVKQAG
+525 DFVRKVTDVKHAG

-546 EAALAVKSMIV
+546 EAASAVKSMIV

-564 NGKSVSGGNPMENA
+564 NGKSVSGGNPMED
-578 AEGAAEGA
+578 AAEGA
-586 AGAGAAGGAGGSAGS
+586 AGAGAAGGAGGSSGS

-651 SGAQDSSYLDRTKQ
+651 SGAQDSSYLDKTKQ

-734 GGNISEMASAVGAA
+734 GGNISEMADTASAA
-748 WGQIKDEAANTWQWI
+748 WGKIKDEAANTWQWI
-763 STGASQAWDSV
+763 SNGAGQAWDGI
-774 SQGAGQLADA
+774 SQSAGQLADS
-784 IGQALTSAAESAGQ
+784 IGQTLSSIAESAGQ
-798 TWQALKEGASQAWGG
+798 EWQSIKDSAGQAW
-813 IVQGASE
+813 
-820 IVDAI
+820 DR
-825 GQTMSNVAEQAG
+825 
-837 QIWQE
+837 
-842 MSASISE
+842 ISSSVGE
-849 AMQPVVETAED
+849 ALQPVIGGVED
-860 VINFVVGLTALAW
+860 VINFIVGLGALLW
-873 GQIEP
+873 EQIEP
-878 YVNAGIA
+878 YVDAGIE
-885 YIADAWNT
+885 YISAAWDSIAET
-893 VSDLA
+893 A
-898 SMAWTNLISELSD
+898 GEAWDDITSVIGE

-916 VELVSEA
+916 IE
-923 AATVGDVLSEAWS
+923 T
-936 YIADTASE
+936 
-944 AWDEIT
+944 
-950 SLASEA
+950 
-956 WDGLVEVVSSAAESV
+956 VSSVAESV
-971 SEVLGEA
+971 GEALGEA
-978 WSYIA
+978 WSYIT

-1005 ETFSS
+1005 EAFSS

-1118 ITGLAGSRH
+1118 ITGLVGSRH

-1189 PAAAPAVNAM
+1189 PAASPAINAM
-1199 GAPSSPVS
+1199 GAPASPVS

-1228 QDIATAIRGQLED
+1228 QNIATAIRGQLED

>member
-40 QARLSKLARSDY
+40 QARLSKMARSDY
-52 EVAIRAIDRVTPAGS
+52 EVAIRAIDRVKPAGS

-81 NATIGAVDRSATK
+81 NATIGAVDRSAAK

-358 MRELRS
+358 MKELRS

-415 AKMAATMNDNLKGDL
+415 ARMAATMNDNLKGDL

-442 EIMSGNGG
+442 EIMSGKGG

-546 EAALAVKSMIV
+546 EAASAVKSMIV

-564 NGKSVSGGNPMENA
+564 NGKSVSGGNPMEN
-578 AEGAAEGA
+578 AAEGA

-651 SGAQDSSYLDRTKQ
+651 SGAQDSSYLDKTKQ

-734 GGNISEMASAVGAA
+734 GGNISEMADTASAA
-748 WGQIKDEAANTWQWI
+748 WGKIKDEAANTWQWI
-763 STGASQAWDSV
+763 SNGAGQAWDGI
-774 SQGAGQLADA
+774 SQSAGQLADS
-784 IGQALTSAAESAGQ
+784 IGQTLSSIAESAGQ
-798 TWQALKEGASQAWGG
+798 EWQSIKDSAGQAWDG
-813 IVQGASE
+813 ISSS
-820 IVDAI
+820 I
-825 GQTMSNVAEQAG
+825 G
-837 QIWQE
+837 
-842 MSASISE
+842 E
-849 AMQPVVETAED
+849 ALQPVIEGVED
-860 VINFVVGLTALAW
+860 VINFIVGLGALLW
-873 GQIEP
+873 EQIEP
-878 YVNAGIA
+878 YVDAGIE
-885 YIADAWNT
+885 YISAAWDSIAET
-893 VSDLA
+893 A
-898 SMAWTNLISELSD
+898 GEAWDDITSVIGE

-916 VELVSEA
+916 IETVSSVAESVGEA
-923 AATVGDVLSEAWS
+923 LSEAWS
-936 YIADTASE
+936 YIT
-944 AWDEIT
+944 
-950 SLASEA
+950 
-956 WDGLVEVVSSAAESV
+956 
-971 SEVLGEA
+971 
-978 WSYIA
+978 
-983 EEATAAWEAIAETA
+983 EEAAAAWEAIAETA

-1005 ETFSS
+1005 EAFSS

-1053 GWFMGSVWGPISSAV
+1053 GWFMGSVWGAISSAV

-1094 AWFESNVIGPVK
+1094 GWFESNVIGPVK
-1106 AKFAAIRDLGSS
+1106 AKFAAIRDLGAS

-1189 PAAAPAVNAM
+1189 PAAVPAVNAM
-1199 GAPSSPVS
+1199 SATASPVS

-1228 QDIATAIRGQLED
+1228 QDVATAIRGQLED

-1247 GQLATKVAAIF
+1247 GQLASKVAAIF

>member
-12 VQTHDKVAPGLEK
+12 VQTHDKVGPGLEK
-25 AQSSLR
+25 AQGSLR
-31 SFDKAIEKT
+31 NFDKSIEKT
-40 QARLSKLARSDY
+40 QARLTKLARSDY

-81 NATIGAVDRSATK
+81 NATIGAVDRSAAK
-94 VREVQARL
+94 VREAQARL

-332 DAAQALE
+332 EAAQAMA

-358 MRELRS
+358 MRELRER
-364 KFSGL
+364 FGGL

-396 SDSDFDKLT
+396 SDSDFEKLT

-442 EIMSGNGG
+442 EIMSGKGG
-450 DGIRSFVQGVKTD
+450 DGLRSFVQGVKTD

-525 DFVRKVTDVKQAG
+525 DFVRKVTDAKQAG
-538 GEAVKAAG
+538 GEAAKAAG
-546 EAALAVKSMIV
+546 EAASAVKSMVV

-564 NGKSVSGGNPMENA
+564 NGKSVSSGNPIE
-578 AEGAAEGA
+578 EAAEGA
-586 AGAGAAGGAGGSAGS
+586 AGAGAAGGTGGAGG

-638 NQRLTEEAQYAVD
+638 NERLTEEAQYAVD

-665 QNADRLG
+665 QNTDRLG

-679 GALAGGLLGAKAG
+679 GALAGGILGAKAG

-727 SEAGQMI
+727 SELGQDI
-734 GGNISEMASAVGAA
+734 GGNIAEISQSA
-748 WGQIKDEAANTWQWI
+748 GQM
-763 STGASQAWDSV
+763 WDGV
-774 SQGAGQLADA
+774 KQGAGEAVEYIGEVWTGVTEYIAEALQPA
-784 IGQALTSAAESAGQ
+784 IE
-798 TWQALKEGASQAWGG
+798 
-813 IVQGASE
+813 
-820 IVDAI
+820 
-825 GQTMSNVAEQAG
+825 
-837 QIWQE
+837 
-842 MSASISE
+842 
-849 AMQPVVETAED
+849 VVED
-860 VINFVVGLTALAW
+860 VINVIVGIMATIW
-873 GQIEP
+873 EQIQP
-878 YVNAGIA
+878 Y
-885 YIADAWNT
+885 
-893 VSDLA
+893 
-898 SMAWTNLISELSD
+898 
-911 AWDGI
+911 
-916 VELVSEA
+916 
-923 AATVGDVLSEAWS
+923 
-936 YIADTASE
+936 
-944 AWDEIT
+944 
-950 SLASEA
+950 
-956 WDGLVEVVSSAAESV
+956 
-971 SEVLGEA
+971 
-978 WSYIA
+978 
-983 EEATAAWEAIAETA
+983 WEAGVEFISGIWQGICDTA
-997 SAAWDGIT
+997 SAAWDGLVDIIESVWDSICSFFT
-1005 ETFSS
+1005 PA
-1010 LADWFVS
+1010 ADWFMS
-1017 SVWQPIADFASAAWA
+1017 TVWQPISDLASAAWA
-1032 EVQAIVSAAWDGVC
+1032 AIVAIINAAWDFVC
-1046 AVWGAAA
+1046 GIWGAASS
-1053 GWFMGSVWGPISSAV
+1053 WFEGSVWTPISSAV
-1068 SSVESAI
+1068 SSVQSAI
-1075 VGAFQAAYSAV
+1075 SNAFQAAYNAV

-1094 AWFESNVIGPVK
+1094 SWFESNVIGPVK

-1177 DFSDSDDSGATV
+1177 DFTDSGDGGAIMPVSAAV
-1189 PAAAPAVNAM
+1189 PAVSAISAPV
-1199 GAPSSPVS
+1199 SPVS

-1217 PITISGASTAP
+1217 PITVSGASVAP
-1228 QDIATAIRGQLED
+1228 QDVAAAIRGQLED

-1247 GQLATKVAAIF
+1247 GQLATKVASIF

>member
-124 SGAVSGAVQSVT
+124 SGAVSGAVQNVT

-266 ASSNSNTNVG
+266 ASSNSNTKVG

-415 AKMAATMNDNLKGDL
+415 ARMAATMNDNLKGDL

-442 EIMSGNGG
+442 EIMSGKGG

-546 EAALAVKSMIV
+546 EAASAVKSMIV

-578 AEGAAEGA
+578 AEGAA
-586 AGAGAAGGAGGSAGS
+586 GAGAAGGAGRSAGS

-651 SGAQDSSYLDRTKQ
+651 SGAQDSSYLDKTKQ
-665 QNADRLG
+665 QNADRFG

-692 AAAGGAIGSLFGGV
+692 AAAGGVIGSLFGGV
-706 GAVPGAAIGGVVGG
+706 GAAPGAAIGGVVGG

-734 GGNISEMASAVGAA
+734 GGNISEMADTASAA
-748 WGQIKDEAANTWQWI
+748 WGKIKDEAANTWRWI
-763 STGASQAWDSV
+763 SNGAGQAWDGISQSV
-774 SQGAGQLADA
+774 GQLADN
-784 IGQALTSAAESAGQ
+784 IGQTLSSIAESAGQ
-798 TWQALKEGASQAWGG
+798 EWQSIKDSAGQAWDG
-813 IVQGASE
+813 ISSSVG
-820 IVDAI
+820 
-825 GQTMSNVAEQAG
+825 
-837 QIWQE
+837 
-842 MSASISE
+842 E
-849 AMQPVVETAED
+849 ALQPVIEGVED
-860 VINFVVGLTALAW
+860 VINFIVGLWALLW
-873 GQIEP
+873 EQVEP
-878 YVNAGIA
+878 YVDAGIE
-885 YIADAWNT
+885 YISAAWDSIAEAAGEAWDDIT
-893 VSDLA
+893 
-898 SMAWTNLISELSD
+898 SMIGE

-916 VELVSEA
+916 IETVSSVAESVSE
-923 AATVGDVLSEAWS
+923 VLSEAWS
-936 YIADTASE
+936 YITE
-944 AWDEIT
+944 
-950 SLASEA
+950 
-956 WDGLVEVVSSAAESV
+956 G
-971 SEVLGEA
+971 
-978 WSYIA
+978 
-983 EEATAAWEAIAETA
+983 ATAAWEVIAETA

-1005 ETFSS
+1005 EAFSS

-1199 GAPSSPVS
+1199 GAPASPVS

-1247 GQLATKVAAIF
+1247 GQLASKVAAIF

>member
-40 QARLSKLARSDY
+40 QARLFKLARSDY

-81 NATIGAVDRSATK
+81 NATIGAVDRSAAK

-358 MRELRS
+358 MKELRS

-442 EIMSGNGG
+442 EIMSGKGG

-525 DFVRKVTDVKQAG
+525 DFVHKVTDVKQAG

-546 EAALAVKSMIV
+546 EAASAVKSMIV

-564 NGKSVSGGNPMENA
+564 NGKSVSGGNPMEN
-578 AEGAAEGA
+578 AAEGA

-651 SGAQDSSYLDRTKQ
+651 SGAQDSSYLDKTKQ
-665 QNADRLG
+665 QNTDRLG

-734 GGNISEMASAVGAA
+734 GGNISEMADTASAA
-748 WGQIKDEAANTWQWI
+748 WGKIKDEAANTWQWI
-763 STGASQAWDSV
+763 SNGAGQAWDGISQSV
-774 SQGAGQLADA
+774 GQLADN
-784 IGQALTSAAESAGQ
+784 IGQTLSSIAESAGQ
-798 TWQALKEGASQAWGG
+798 EWQSIKDSAGQAWDG
-813 IVQGASE
+813 ISSSVG
-820 IVDAI
+820 
-825 GQTMSNVAEQAG
+825 
-837 QIWQE
+837 
-842 MSASISE
+842 E
-849 AMQPVVETAED
+849 ALQPVIEGVED
-860 VINFVVGLTALAW
+860 VINFIVGLLALLW
-873 GQIEP
+873 EQVEP
-878 YVNAGIA
+878 YVDAGIE
-885 YIADAWNT
+885 YISAAWD
-893 VSDLA
+893 SIA
-898 SMAWTNLISELSD
+898 EAAGEAWDDITGMIGE

-916 VELVSEA
+916 IETVSSVAESVGEA
-923 AATVGDVLSEAWS
+923 LSEAWS
-936 YIADTASE
+936 YIT
-944 AWDEIT
+944 
-950 SLASEA
+950 
-956 WDGLVEVVSSAAESV
+956 
-971 SEVLGEA
+971 
-978 WSYIA
+978 

-1005 ETFSS
+1005 GAFSS

-1199 GAPSSPVS
+1199 GAPASPVS

-1247 GQLATKVAAIF
+1247 GQLANKVAAIF

>member
-442 EIMSGNGG
+442 EIMSGKGG

-546 EAALAVKSMIV
+546 ESASAVKSMIV

-578 AEGAAEGA
+578 AEGAA
-586 AGAGAAGGAGGSAGS
+586 GAGAAGGAGGSAGS
-601 PKGKP
+601 PKGKL

-734 GGNISEMASAVGAA
+734 GGNISEMADTASAA
-748 WGQIKDEAANTWQWI
+748 WGKIKDEAANTWQWI
-763 STGASQAWDSV
+763 SNDAGQAWDGISQSV
-774 SQGAGQLADA
+774 GQLADN
-784 IGQALTSAAESAGQ
+784 IGQTLSSIAESAGQ
-798 TWQALKEGASQAWGG
+798 EWQSIKDSAGQAWDG
-813 IVQGASE
+813 ISSSVG
-820 IVDAI
+820 
-825 GQTMSNVAEQAG
+825 
-837 QIWQE
+837 
-842 MSASISE
+842 E
-849 AMQPVVETAED
+849 ALQPVIEGVED
-860 VINFVVGLTALAW
+860 VINFIVGLWALLW
-873 GQIEP
+873 EQVEP
-878 YVNAGIA
+878 YVDAGIE
-885 YIADAWNT
+885 YISAAWDSIAEAAGEAWDDIT
-893 VSDLA
+893 
-898 SMAWTNLISELSD
+898 SMIGE

-916 VELVSEA
+916 IETVSSVAESVGEA
-923 AATVGDVLSEAWS
+923 LSEAWS
-936 YIADTASE
+936 YIT
-944 AWDEIT
+944 
-950 SLASEA
+950 
-956 WDGLVEVVSSAAESV
+956 
-971 SEVLGEA
+971 
-978 WSYIA
+978 
-983 EEATAAWEAIAETA
+983 EEAAAAWEAIAETA

-1005 ETFSS
+1005 GAFSS

-1199 GAPSSPVS
+1199 GAPASPVS

>member
-40 QARLSKLARSDY
+40 QARLSKLARPDY

-81 NATIGAVDRSATK
+81 NATIGAVDRSAAK

-358 MRELRS
+358 MKELRS

-442 EIMSGNGG
+442 EIMSGKGG

-525 DFVRKVTDVKQAG
+525 DFVRKVT
-538 GEAVKAAG
+538 E
-546 EAALAVKSMIV
+546 
-557 NATSVVV
+557 
-564 NGKSVSGGNPMENA
+564 
-578 AEGAAEGA
+578 
-586 AGAGAAGGAGGSAGS
+586 
-601 PKGKP
+601 GKP

-651 SGAQDSSYLDRTKQ
+651 SGAQDNSYLDKTKQ

-734 GGNISEMASAVGAA
+734 GGNISEMADTASAA
-748 WGQIKDEAANTWQWI
+748 WGKIKDEAANTWQWI
-763 STGASQAWDSV
+763 SNGAGQAWDGI
-774 SQGAGQLADA
+774 SQSSGQLADS
-784 IGQALTSAAESAGQ
+784 IGQTLSSIAESTGQEWQSIKDSAGQ
-798 TWQALKEGASQAWGG
+798 AWDGISSSVGEAL
-813 IVQGASE
+813 
-820 IVDAI
+820 
-825 GQTMSNVAEQAG
+825 
-837 QIWQE
+837 
-842 MSASISE
+842 
-849 AMQPVVETAED
+849 QPVIEGVED
-860 VINFVVGLTALAW
+860 VINFIVGLGALLW
-873 GQIEP
+873 EQIEP
-878 YVNAGIA
+878 YVDAGIE
-885 YIADAWNT
+885 YISAAWD
-893 VSDLA
+893 SIA
-898 SMAWTNLISELSD
+898 EAAGEAWDDITSVIGE

-916 VELVSEA
+916 IETVSSAAESVGEA
-923 AATVGDVLSEAWS
+923 LSEAWS
-936 YIADTASE
+936 YIT
-944 AWDEIT
+944 
-950 SLASEA
+950 
-956 WDGLVEVVSSAAESV
+956 
-971 SEVLGEA
+971 
-978 WSYIA
+978 
-983 EEATAAWEAIAETA
+983 EEATAAWEAITETA

-1005 ETFSS
+1005 GVFSS
-1010 LADWFVS
+1010 LADWFIS

-1094 AWFESNVIGPVK
+1094 GWFESNVIGPVK

-1177 DFSDSDDSGATV
+1177 DFADSGDGGAVV
-1189 PAAAPAVNAM
+1189 PAAPAINAVSAPA
-1199 GAPSSPVS
+1199 SPVS

-1217 PITISGASTAP
+1217 PITVSGASVAP
-1228 QDIATAIRGQLED
+1228 QDVATAIRGQLED

-1247 GQLATKVAAIF
+1247 GQLATKVASIF
-1258 GNTPVMNAQ
+1258 GNTPIMNAQ

>member
-12 VQTHDKVAPGLEK
+12 VQTHDKVGPGLEK
-25 AQSSLR
+25 AQGSLR
-31 SFDKAIEKT
+31 NFDKSIEKT
-40 QARLSKLARSDY
+40 QARLTKLARSDY

-67 RIRATLHGITGRAY
+67 RILATLHGITGRAY
-81 NATIGAVDRSATK
+81 NATIGAVDRSAAK
-94 VREVQARL
+94 VREAQARL

-184 AKAKEMGATTQFS
+184 AKAKEMGAATQFS

-332 DAAQALE
+332 DAAEALN

-358 MRELRS
+358 MKELRS
-364 KFSGL
+364 KFGGL

-396 SDSDFDKLT
+396 SDSDFEKLT

-442 EIMSGNGG
+442 EIMSGKGG
-450 DGIRSFVQGVKTD
+450 DGLRSFVQSVKTD
-463 LEKFTGYIKDGFD
+463 LEKFTSYIKDGFD
-476 ISDVGRLALDILT
+476 ISDVGRLALDILN

-525 DFVRKVTDVKQAG
+525 DFVRKVTDAKQAG
-538 GEAVKAAG
+538 GEATKAAG
-546 EAALAVKSMIV
+546 EAASAVKSMVV
-557 NATSVVV
+557 NAKSVVV
-564 NGKSVSGGNPMENA
+564 NGNPME
-578 AEGAAEGA
+578 GG
-586 AGAGAAGGAGGSAGS
+586 GTGGGAGG

-606 GGKFSWG
+606 SGSGGGGSKGKPAGKFAWG

-623 TAVAGAYDAYSTYKD
+623 TAVAGAYDAYSIYKD
-638 NQRLTEEAQYAVD
+638 NERLTEEAQYAVD

-665 QNADRLG
+665 QNTDRLG
-672 ASVGSTG
+672 ASIGSTG
-679 GALAGGLLGAKAG
+679 GALAGGILGAKAG

-734 GGNISEMASAVGAA
+734 GGNISEMADAASAA
-748 WGQIKDEAANTWQWI
+748 WGKIKDEAANTWQWI
-763 STGASQAWDSV
+763 SNGAGQAWDSV
-774 SQGAGQLADA
+774 SQGAGQLADT
-784 IGQALTSAAESAGQ
+784 IGQTLSGIAESAGQ
-798 TWQALKEGASQAWGG
+798 EWQALKDGAGQAWDGIVQSAGKIVDAIEQTMSGVADRASQAW
-813 IVQGASE
+813 Q
-820 IVDAI
+820 D
-825 GQTMSNVAEQAG
+825 
-837 QIWQE
+837 
-842 MSASISE
+842 ISSSVGE
-849 AMQPVVETAED
+849 AMQPVIESAED
-860 VINFVVGLTALAW
+860 VINFIVGLAALAW

-878 YVNAGIA
+878 YVDAGIE
-885 YIADAWNT
+885 YISA
-893 VSDLA
+893 
-898 SMAWTNLISELSD
+898 
-911 AWDGI
+911 AWDSI
-916 VELVSEA
+916 S
-923 AATVGDVLSEAWS
+923 ATVTAVWEGVISNLAADWEEITETVNEAVSVVSDVLSEAWS
-936 YIADTASE
+936 YITETAGA
-944 AWDEIT
+944 AWEEIT
-950 SLASEA
+950 ELASEA
-956 WDGLVEVVSSAAESV
+956 WDGLVEIVSSAAESV
-971 SEVLGEA
+971 GEALSEA
-978 WSYIA
+978 WSYIT
-983 EEATAAWEAIAETA
+983 EEATAAWEAITETA

-1005 ETFSS
+1005 GAFSS
-1010 LADWFVS
+1010 LADWFIS
-1017 SVWQPIADFASAAWA
+1017 SVWQPIADFASAAWT

-1094 AWFESNVIGPVK
+1094 SWFESNVIGPVK
-1106 AKFAAIRDLGSS
+1106 AKFAEIRDLGSS

-1177 DFSDSDDSGATV
+1177 DFTDSGDGGAIMPV
-1189 PAAAPAVNAM
+1189 PAAAPAVSAIS
-1199 GAPSSPVS
+1199 APASPVS

-1217 PITISGASTAP
+1217 PITVSGASVTP
-1228 QDIATAIRGQLED
+1228 QDVATAIRGQLED

-1247 GQLATKVAAIF
+1247 GQLATKVASIF
-1258 GNTPVMNAQ
+1258 GNTPVMNTQ

>member
-40 QARLSKLARSDY
+40 QARLSKMARSDY

-81 NATIGAVDRSATK
+81 NATIGAVDRSAAK

-358 MRELRS
+358 MKELRS

-415 AKMAATMNDNLKGDL
+415 ARMAATMNDNLKGDL

-442 EIMSGNGG
+442 EIMSGKGG

-546 EAALAVKSMIV
+546 EAASAVKSMIV

-564 NGKSVSGGNPMENA
+564 NGKSVSGGNPMEN
-578 AEGAAEGA
+578 AAEGA

-651 SGAQDSSYLDRTKQ
+651 SGAQDSSYLDKTKQ

-706 GAVPGAAIGGVVGG
+706 GAVPGAAIGG

-734 GGNISEMASAVGAA
+734 GGNISEMADTASAA
-748 WGQIKDEAANTWQWI
+748 WGKIKDEAANTWQWI
-763 STGASQAWDSV
+763 SNGAGQAWDGI
-774 SQGAGQLADA
+774 SQSAGQPADS
-784 IGQALTSAAESAGQ
+784 IGQTLSSIAESAGQ
-798 TWQALKEGASQAWGG
+798 EWQSIKDSAGQAWDG
-813 IVQGASE
+813 ISSS
-820 IVDAI
+820 I
-825 GQTMSNVAEQAG
+825 G
-837 QIWQE
+837 
-842 MSASISE
+842 E
-849 AMQPVVETAED
+849 ALQPVIEGVED
-860 VINFVVGLTALAW
+860 VINFIVGLGALLW
-873 GQIEP
+873 EQIEP
-878 YVNAGIA
+878 YVDAGIE
-885 YIADAWNT
+885 YISAAWDSIAET
-893 VSDLA
+893 A
-898 SMAWTNLISELSD
+898 GEAWDDITSVIGE

-916 VELVSEA
+916 IETVSSVAESVGEA
-923 AATVGDVLSEAWS
+923 LSEAWS
-936 YIADTASE
+936 YIT
-944 AWDEIT
+944 
-950 SLASEA
+950 
-956 WDGLVEVVSSAAESV
+956 
-971 SEVLGEA
+971 
-978 WSYIA
+978 
-983 EEATAAWEAIAETA
+983 EEAAAAWEAIAETA

-1005 ETFSS
+1005 EAFSS

-1017 SVWQPIADFASAAWA
+1017 SVWQPIANFASAAWA

-1053 GWFMGSVWGPISSAV
+1053 GWFMGSVWGAISSAV

-1094 AWFESNVIGPVK
+1094 GWFESNVIGPVK
-1106 AKFAAIRDLGSS
+1106 AKFAAIRDLGAS

-1189 PAAAPAVNAM
+1189 PAAVPAVNAM
-1199 GAPSSPVS
+1199 SATASPVS

-1228 QDIATAIRGQLED
+1228 QDVATAIRGQLED

-1247 GQLATKVAAIF
+1247 GQLASKVAAIF